1 MGDNLILLKEIL
13 QKLNSSYND
22 VPDDIYI
29 ESIRRNKNKGEVY
42 FVINSKNDLEINFKN
57 EISKIFSTSLEE
69 YKTYIDFK
77 SSSLY
82 KSEDDLI
89 YAEILK
95 YNPSSQI
102 WIKDVLINKNDKIGL
117 INIKLPSEEAFYS
130 LSQNGFASYL
140 EKELKVF
147 GNFSIKFDFDKKDLV
162 EDNIENFISQI
173 EEAEE
178 VISTKHEIEVKT
190 KIENK
195 SKEKKI
201 KKSNSYGK
209 KDIGIIEKL
218 VDVNVNSQKVSVE
231 VDIFNLESREL
242 KNGNFLISLS
252 ITDYTSSTLAK
263 IFLKPDKAEEF
274 LESFGVGDHVVITGN
289 VSYDNFSKCETI
301 MIRYIEKRDKV
312 LRMDYSDEKRTE
324 LRIHSKMSQMSGV
337 TSFTDFA
344 NRAKLWGHDAIAITD
359 TNDVQGFPEAME
371 AGEKTGLKILYGTDI
386 NFVDDKEKIVTNYI
400 DGKIYDTY
408 VVFDIETTG
417 LSSRN
422 DKITEIGAVK
432 IKDGIIIDRFSQL
445 INPEKEIPQVVED
458 LTGISNSLVEN
469 EPTIEEVIPKFYEFA
484 KDAVLVAHNAKFD
497 ISFIRREYANNGLD
511 FNHPIL
517 DTLVMARA
525 TMTHMKRFNLGTLC
539 KNLGVSLVGAH
550 RAVNDAEA
558 TAEVFIKLID
568 KIKKDE
574 EDFNFEILNK
584 QIKNID
590 SKRLFESSLILLV
603 KDEVGLKNLYMLIS
617 DSHMKYF
624 NFVAKVPRSLLDK
637 YREGILVGSGN
648 ANSELFD
655 AIYRMCPHE
664 ELVKIA
670 SYYDFLE
677 IQPASDNIM
686 AIEDGKY
693 TLEDIRD
700 INKKIFEL
708 GEELNIPVVADS
720 DTYYIEESEDLLR
733 KIVLNGKPGR
743 PDPRSS
749 RNQKFYF
756 KTTGE
761 MLDEFSYLG
770 QDKAYEVVV
779 TNTNELKDF
788 IKDIKPIPDGTY
800 PPVIEGSDESL
811 RDMTYKKAHDIYGEV
826 LPKIVED
833 RLEKELKSI
842 ISNGYSV
849 LYIIA
854 QKLVKKSNDDGFL
867 VGSRG
872 SVGSSFVAT
881 MADITEVNPLPP
893 HYICPNCKYSEFT
906 EDLTYGSG
914 VDMPDKVCPKCG
926 TQLIKDGHNIP
937 FEVFLGFY
945 GDKEPD
951 IDLNFAGEYQPRAH
965 KYTEELFGEGYV
977 FRAGTIG
984 KIAEKTAY
992 GYVKKYFE
1000 NQRIS
1005 PIEIDRLSRAI
1016 TDGKRTSGQHPGGVM
1031 IVPKTNSI
1039 FDFTPIQYPADDP
1052 SSGVITTHFD
1062 YNFIH
1067 GKILKLDILGHD
1079 GPTIIKMLEDFT
1091 GIDSSTIRL
1100 DDQNTLSIFNS
1111 AEAFHMDEDIFSC
1124 KTGTLG
1130 IPEFGTSFVIS
1141 MLLETKPK
1149 NFADLVRI
1157 SGLSHGTDVWISN
1170 AQELV
1175 DSGRAELKDVIATR
1189 EDIMVYL
1196 INAGAENKMAFDT
1209 MEKVR
1214 KGKGLTEEQEN
1225 IMKNLDLPEWYIDSC
1240 KKIKYM
1246 FPKAHAVAYV
1256 MLSFRIAYYKLNHP
1270 LAFYATFFTIKL
1282 NDFNG
1287 ENIIEGPGFLKN
1299 RIKILRDIE
1308 KPTAKDKGEIRVSEV
1323 ALEMY
1328 ARGFEFLSADIYK
1341 SKASKFT
1348 IEEGKI
1354 RMPLRAI
1361 PGVGENCAN
1370 KIEEES
1376 KKSNYLSIEDFSK
1389 RTKAGNSVITILQK
1403 NGILKDL
1410 DETNQISLFNFW
1422 KTCIYSNL
1430 CYNLIK

>member
-1 MGDNLILLKEIL
+1 MLLLKDIFKKLEIRAL
-13 QKLNSSYND
+13 EVSE
-22 VPDDIYI
+22 DI
-29 ESIRRNKNKGEVY
+29 SIDSIKRNKNTGEVF
-42 FVINSKNDLEINFKN
+42 FVITSKEDLDTNLKKKIKEIFSKN
-57 EISKIFSTSLEE
+57 LEE
-69 YKTYIDFK
+69 YKIYIEFK

-89 YAEILK
+89 CAEILK
-95 YNPSSQI
+95 YNPSSKI
-102 WIKDVLINKNDKIGL
+102 WIEEIEINKEKNKIE
-117 INIKLPSEEAFYS
+117 IVLPSEEAYYT
-130 LSQNGFASYL
+130 LTKNGFGQYL
-140 EKELKVF
+140 EEELKVF
-147 GNFSIKFDFDKKDLV
+147 GSYKIDFDFVKEIV
-162 EDNIENFISQI
+162 EDDNIESFISQI
-173 EEAEE
+173 DEAEE
-178 VISTKHEIEVKT
+178 VMSAKHELEIKT
-190 KIENK
+190 KAENK
-195 SKEKKI
+195 AKENKAKKV
-201 KKSNSYGK
+201 NSYGK
-209 KDIGIIEKL
+209 KDIDNTQRLIDI
-218 VDVNVNSQKVSVE
+218 NVNSQKVTVE
-231 VDIFNLESREL
+231 VDIFNIDSREI
-242 KNGNFLISLS
+242 KSGNFLVSLS
-252 ITDYTSSTLAK
+252 VTDYTSSTLAK
-263 IFLKPDKAEEF
+263 IFLKPEKLEEF
-274 LESFGVGDHVVITGN
+274 LESFKRGDHVLITGN
-289 VSYDNFSKCETI
+289 VNYDSFSKCETL

-312 LRMDYSDEKRTE
+312 IRMDYSKEKRTE
-324 LRIHSKMSQMSGV
+324 FRIHSKMSQMSGV

-344 NRAKLWGHDAIAITD
+344 KRAKLWGHDALAIAD

-371 AGEKTGLKILYGTDI
+371 AGEATGLKILYGTDI
-386 NFVDDKEKIVTNYI
+386 NFVDDKEKIVTNY
-400 DGKIYDTY
+400 DPNKNYNSY

-432 IKDGIIIDRFSQL
+432 IVDGTIVDRFSQL
-445 INPEKEIPQVVED
+445 INPEREIPQVVVE
-458 LTGISNSLVEN
+458 LTGISNAKVEN
-469 EPTIEEVIPKFYEFA
+469 EPTIEEVIPKFYEFS
-484 KDAVLVAHNAKFD
+484 KDCVLVAHNAKFD
-497 ISFIRREYANNGLD
+497 ISFIRREYANNNLE
-511 FNHPIL
+511 FQHPIL
-517 DTLVMARA
+517 DTLVLARA
-525 TMTHMKRFNLGTLC
+525 LMTDMKRFNLGTLC

-558 TAEVFIKLID
+558 TAAMFIKLIERFKRD
-568 KIKKDE
+568 KE
-574 EDFNFEILNK
+574 FNFDNLNQEI
-584 QIKNID
+584 INID
-590 SKRLFESSLILLV
+590 SKRLFESSLLLIA
-603 KDEVGLKNLYMLIS
+603 KDELGLKNLYKLIS
-617 DSHMKYF
+617 ASHMQFY
-624 NFVAKVPRSLLDK
+624 NFTAKVPRSLLDK

-648 ANSELFD
+648 SSSELFD
-655 AIYRMCPHE
+655 AVYRMCPDE
-664 ELVKIA
+664 ELIEIA
-670 SYYDFLE
+670 KYYDFLE

-686 AIEDGKY
+686 AIEDGKF
-693 TLEDIRD
+693 TIEDIRE
-700 INKKIFEL
+700 INKKILWL
-708 GEELNIPVVADS
+708 GEKLEIPVIADS
-720 DTYYIEESEDLLR
+720 DTYYLEESEDILR
-733 KIVLNGKPGR
+733 RIVLNGKPGR
-743 PDPRSS
+743 PDPRAS
-749 RNQKFYF
+749 REQKFYF
-756 KTTGE
+756 KTTEE

-770 QDKAYEVVV
+770 QEKAYEVVV
-779 TNTNELKDF
+779 TNTNKLKNE
-788 IKDIKPIPDGTY
+788 IKAIKPIPDGKY

-811 RDMTYKKAHDIYGEV
+811 REMTYKKAHEIYGDK
-826 LPKIVED
+826 LPEIVKE

-881 MADITEVNPLPP
+881 MSGITEVNPLPP
-893 HYICPNCKYSEFT
+893 HYICPNCKHSEFT
-906 EDLTYGSG
+906 KDLTYGSG
-914 VDMPDKVCPKCG
+914 VDMPDKVCPECG
-926 TQLIKDGHNIP
+926 SPMRKDGHNIP

-951 IDLNFAGEYQPRAH
+951 IDLNFAGEYQPQAH

-1000 NQRIS
+1000 GKNIS
-1005 PIEIDRLSRAI
+1005 PVEIDRLAKEI

-1031 IVPKTNSI
+1031 IVPKSKSI
-1039 FDFTPIQYPADDP
+1039 FDFTPIQYPADDVT
-1052 SSGVITTHFD
+1052 SGVITTHFD

-1091 GIDSSTIRL
+1091 GLDSNKIRL
-1100 DDQNTLSIFNS
+1100 DDDKTLSIFNS
-1111 AEAFHMDEDIFSC
+1111 AEIFNMDEEIFSC
-1124 KTGTLG
+1124 ETGTLG

-1141 MLLETKPK
+1141 MLKETKPK

-1214 KGKGLTEEQEN
+1214 KGKGLTEEQEM

-1256 MLSFRIAYYKLNHP
+1256 MLSFRIAYYKLNYP
-1270 LAFYATFFTIKL
+1270 LAFYATYFTIKL

-1287 ENIIEGPGFLKN
+1287 ENIIEGPSFLKN
-1299 RIKILRDIE
+1299 RIKILREIQN
-1308 KPTAKDKGEIRVSEV
+1308 PTAKDKGEIRVSEV

-1328 ARGFEFLSADIYK
+1328 ARGLEFLPADLYK

-1361 PGVGENCAN
+1361 PGIGENCAN
-1370 KIEEES
+1370 SIEEEAMKS
-1376 KKSNYLSIEDFSK
+1376 KFLSIEDFSK

-1403 NGILKDL
+1403 NGMLIDL
-1410 DETNQISLFNFW
+1410 DETNQISLFNF
-1422 KTCIYSNL
+1422 
-1430 CYNLIK
+1430 

>member
-1 MGDNLILLKEIL
+1 MLLLKDIFKKLEITSL
-13 QKLNSSYND
+13 EVS
-22 VPDDIYI
+22 DDI
-29 ESIRRNKNKGEVY
+29 SIDSIKRNKNSGEVF
-42 FVINSKNDLEINFKN
+42 FVITSKKDLDTNLKKKIKEIFSKN
-57 EISKIFSTSLEE
+57 LEE
-69 YKTYIDFK
+69 YKIYIEFK

-89 YAEILK
+89 CAEIQK
-95 YNPSSQI
+95 YNPSSKI
-102 WIKDVLINKNDKIGL
+102 WIEEIEIKKEKNI
-117 INIKLPSEEAFYS
+117 IEIKLPSEEAYYT
-130 LSQNGFASYL
+130 LTKNGFGHYL
-140 EKELKVF
+140 EEELKVF
-147 GNFSIKFDFDKKDLV
+147 GSYKIDFDFVKEIV
-162 EDNIENFISQI
+162 EDDNIESFISQI
-173 EEAEE
+173 DEAEE
-178 VISTKHEIEVKT
+178 VISAKHELEIKT
-190 KIENK
+190 KAENNIK
-195 SKEKKI
+195 ESKAKKV
-201 KKSNSYGK
+201 NSYGK
-209 KDIGIIEKL
+209 KDIDNTQRLIDI
-218 VDVNVNSQKVSVE
+218 NVNSQKVTVE
-231 VDIFNLESREL
+231 VDIFNIDSREI
-242 KNGNFLISLS
+242 KSGNFLVSLS
-252 ITDYTSSTLAK
+252 VTDYTSSSLAK
-263 IFLKPDKAEEF
+263 IFLKPEKAEEF
-274 LESFGVGDHVVITGN
+274 LESFKKGDHVLITGN
-289 VSYDNFSKCETI
+289 VNYDSFSKCETL
-301 MIRYIEKRDKV
+301 MIRYIEKREKV
-312 LRMDYSDEKRTE
+312 IRMDYFKEKRTE
-324 LRIHSKMSQMSGV
+324 FRIHSKMSQMSGV

-344 NRAKLWGHDAIAITD
+344 KRAKLWGHDALAIAD

-371 AGEKTGLKILYGTDI
+371 AGETTGLKILYGTDI
-386 NFVDDKEKIVTNYI
+386 NFVDDKEKIVTNY
-400 DGKIYDTY
+400 DSNKNYNSY

-432 IKDGIIIDRFSQL
+432 IVDGTIVDRFSQL
-445 INPEKEIPQVVED
+445 VNPEREIPQVVVE
-458 LTGISNSLVEN
+458 LTGISNAKVEN
-469 EPTIEEVIPKFYEFA
+469 EPTIEEVIPKFYEFS
-484 KDAVLVAHNAKFD
+484 KDSILVAHNAKFD
-497 ISFIRREYANNGLD
+497 ISFIRREYANNNLE
-511 FNHPIL
+511 FSHPIL
-517 DTLVMARA
+517 DTLVLARA
-525 TMTHMKRFNLGTLC
+525 LMTDMKRFNLGTLC

-558 TAEVFIKLID
+558 TAAMFIKLIERFKRD
-568 KIKKDE
+568 KE
-574 EDFNFEILNK
+574 FNFDNLNQEI
-584 QIKNID
+584 INID
-590 SKRLFESSLILLV
+590 SKRLFESSLLLIA
-603 KDEVGLKNLYMLIS
+603 KDEVGLKNLYKLIS
-617 DSHMKYF
+617 ASHMQFY
-624 NFVAKVPRSLLDK
+624 NFTAKVPRTLLDK

-648 ANSELFD
+648 ASSELFD
-655 AIYRMCPHE
+655 AVYRMCPDD
-664 ELVKIA
+664 ELLEIA
-670 SYYDFLE
+670 KYYDFLE

-686 AIEDGKY
+686 AIEDGKF
-693 TLEDIRD
+693 TIEDIRE
-700 INKKIFEL
+700 INKKLLWL
-708 GEELNIPVVADS
+708 GEKLGIPVIADS
-720 DTYYIEESEDLLR
+720 DTYYLEESEDILR
-733 KIVLNGKPGR
+733 RIVLNGKPGR
-743 PDPRSS
+743 PDPRAS
-749 RNQKFYF
+749 REQKFYF
-756 KTTGE
+756 KTTEE

-770 QDKAYEVVV
+770 EEKAYEVVV
-779 TNTNELKDF
+779 TNTNKLKNE
-788 IKDIKPIPDGTY
+788 IKAIKPIPDGKY

-811 RDMTYKKAHDIYGEV
+811 REMTYKKAHEIYGDK
-826 LPKIVED
+826 LPEIVEE

-881 MADITEVNPLPP
+881 MSGITEVNPLPP
-893 HYICPNCKYSEFT
+893 HYICPNCKHSEFT
-906 EDLTYGSG
+906 KDLTYGSG
-914 VDMPDKVCPKCG
+914 VDMPDKICPECG
-926 TQLIKDGHNIP
+926 SPMRKDGHNIP

-951 IDLNFAGEYQPRAH
+951 IDLNFAGEYQPQAH

-1000 NQRIS
+1000 GKNIS
-1005 PIEIDRLSRAI
+1005 PVEIDRLAKEI

-1031 IVPKTNSI
+1031 IVPKSKSI
-1039 FDFTPIQYPADDP
+1039 FDFTPIQYPADDAT
-1052 SSGVITTHFD
+1052 SGVITTHFD

-1091 GIDSSTIRL
+1091 GLDSNKIRL
-1100 DDQNTLSIFNS
+1100 DDEKTLSIFNS
-1111 AEAFHMDEDIFSC
+1111 AEIFNMDEEIFSC
-1124 KTGTLG
+1124 ETGTLG

-1141 MLLETKPK
+1141 MLKETKPK

-1214 KGKGLTEEQEN
+1214 KGKGLTEEQEK

-1256 MLSFRIAYYKLNHP
+1256 MLSFRIAYYKLNYP
-1270 LAFYATFFTIKL
+1270 LAFYATYFTIKL

-1287 ENIIEGPGFLKN
+1287 ENIIEGPSFLKN
-1299 RIKILRDIE
+1299 RIKILREIQN
-1308 KPTAKDKGEIRVSEV
+1308 PTAKDKGEIRVSEV

-1328 ARGFEFLSADIYK
+1328 ARGFEFLPADLYK

-1348 IEEGKI
+1348 IEDKKI

-1361 PGVGENCAN
+1361 PGIGENCAN
-1370 KIEEES
+1370 SIEEEAV
-1376 KKSNYLSIEDFSK
+1376 KSEFLSIEDFSR

-1403 NGILKDL
+1403 NGMLIDL
-1410 DETNQISLFNFW
+1410 DETNQISLFNF
-1422 KTCIYSNL
+1422 
-1430 CYNLIK
+1430 

>member
-1 MGDNLILLKEIL
+1 MLLLKDIFKKLEIRSL
-13 QKLNSSYND
+13 EVSE
-22 VPDDIYI
+22 DI
-29 ESIRRNKNKGEVY
+29 SIDSIKRNKNTGEVF
-42 FVINSKNDLEINFKN
+42 FVITSKDDLDSNLKKKIKEIFSKN
-57 EISKIFSTSLEE
+57 LEE
-69 YKTYIDFK
+69 YKIYIEFK

-89 YAEILK
+89 CAEILK
-95 YNPSSQI
+95 YNPSSKI
-102 WIKDVLINKNDKIGL
+102 WIEEIEINKEKNKIE
-117 INIKLPSEEAFYS
+117 IVLPSEEAYYT
-130 LSQNGFASYL
+130 LTKNGFGHYL
-140 EKELKVF
+140 EEELKVF
-147 GNFSIKFDFDKKDLV
+147 GSYKIDFDFVKEILED
-162 EDNIENFISQI
+162 DNIESFISQI
-173 EEAEE
+173 DEAEE
-178 VISTKHEIEVKT
+178 VISAKHELEIKT
-190 KIENK
+190 KAENK
-195 SKEKKI
+195 VKENKAKKV
-201 KKSNSYGK
+201 NSYGK
-209 KDIGIIEKL
+209 KDIDNTQRLIDI
-218 VDVNVNSQKVSVE
+218 NVNSQKVTVE
-231 VDIFNLESREL
+231 VDIFNIDSREI
-242 KNGNFLISLS
+242 KSGNFLVSLS
-252 ITDYTSSTLAK
+252 VTDYTSSTLAK
-263 IFLKPDKAEEF
+263 IFLKPEKAEEF
-274 LESFGVGDHVVITGN
+274 LESFKKGDHVLITGN
-289 VSYDNFSKCETI
+289 VNYDSFSKCETL

-312 LRMDYSDEKRTE
+312 NRMDYSKEKRVE
-324 LRIHSKMSQMSGV
+324 FRIHSKMSQMSGV

-344 NRAKLWGHDAIAITD
+344 KRAKLWGHDALAIAD

-371 AGEKTGLKILYGTDI
+371 AGEATGLKNLYGTDI
-386 NFVDDKEKIVTNYI
+386 NFVDDKEKIVTNY
-400 DGKIYDTY
+400 DPNKNYESY

-432 IKDGIIIDRFSQL
+432 IVDGTIVDRFSQL
-445 INPEKEIPQVVED
+445 INPEKEIPQVVVE
-458 LTGISNSLVEN
+458 LTGISNAKVEN
-469 EPTIEEVIPKFYEFA
+469 EPTIEEVIPKFYEFS
-484 KDAVLVAHNAKFD
+484 KDSVLVAHNAKFD
-497 ISFIRREYANNGLD
+497 ISFIRREYANNNLE
-511 FNHPIL
+511 FKHPIL
-517 DTLVMARA
+517 DTLVLARA
-525 TMTHMKRFNLGTLC
+525 LMTDMKRFNLGTLC
-539 KNLGVSLVGAH
+539 KNLGISLVGAH

-558 TAEVFIKLID
+558 TAAMFIKLIERFKRD
-568 KIKKDE
+568 KE
-574 EDFNFEILNK
+574 FNFDNLNQEI
-584 QIKNID
+584 INID
-590 SKRLFESSLILLV
+590 SKRLFESSLLLIA
-603 KDEVGLKNLYMLIS
+603 KDEVGLKNLYKLIS
-617 DSHMKYF
+617 ASHMQFY
-624 NFVAKVPRSLLDK
+624 NFTAKVPRTLLDK

-648 ANSELFD
+648 ASSPLFD
-655 AIYRMCPHE
+655 AVYRMCPDD
-664 ELVKIA
+664 ELLEIA
-670 SYYDFLE
+670 KYYDFLE
-677 IQPASDNIM
+677 IQPASDNVM
-686 AIEDGKY
+686 AIEDGKF
-693 TLEDIRD
+693 TIEDIRE
-700 INKKIFEL
+700 INKKILWL
-708 GEELNIPVVADS
+708 GEKLEIPVIADS
-720 DTYYIEESEDLLR
+720 DTYYLEESEDILR
-733 KIVLNGKPGR
+733 RIVLNGKPGR
-743 PDPRSS
+743 PDPRAS
-749 RNQKFYF
+749 REQKFYF
-756 KTTGE
+756 KTTEE
-761 MLDEFSYLG
+761 MFDEFSYLG
-770 QDKAYEVVV
+770 QEKAYEVVV
-779 TNTNELKDF
+779 TNTNKLKNE
-788 IKDIKPIPDGTY
+788 IKAIKPIPDGKY

-811 RDMTYKKAHDIYGEV
+811 REMTYKKAHEIYGDK
-826 LPKIVED
+826 LPEIVEE

-881 MADITEVNPLPP
+881 MSGITEVNPLPP
-893 HYICPNCKYSEFT
+893 HYICPNCKHSEFT
-906 EDLTYGSG
+906 KDLTYGSG
-914 VDMPDKVCPKCG
+914 VDMPDKVCPECG
-926 TQLIKDGHNIP
+926 SPMRKDGHNIP

-951 IDLNFAGEYQPRAH
+951 IDLNFAGEYQPQAH

-1000 NQRIS
+1000 GKNIS
-1005 PIEIDRLSRAI
+1005 PVEIDRLAKEI

-1031 IVPKTNSI
+1031 IVPKSKSI

-1052 SSGVITTHFD
+1052 TSGVITTHFD

-1091 GIDSSTIRL
+1091 GLDSNKIRL
-1100 DDQNTLSIFNS
+1100 DDEKTLSIFNS
-1111 AEAFHMDEDIFSC
+1111 AEIFNMDDEIFSC
-1124 KTGTLG
+1124 ETGTLG

-1141 MLLETKPK
+1141 MLKETKPK

-1256 MLSFRIAYYKLNHP
+1256 MLSFRIAYYKLNYP
-1270 LAFYATFFTIKL
+1270 LAFYATYFTIKL

-1287 ENIIEGPGFLKN
+1287 ENIIEGPSFLKN
-1299 RIKILRDIE
+1299 RIKILREIQN
-1308 KPTAKDKGEIRVSEV
+1308 PTAKDKGEIRVSEV

-1328 ARGFEFLSADIYK
+1328 ARGFEFLPADLYK

-1348 IEEGKI
+1348 IEDKKI

-1361 PGVGENCAN
+1361 PGIGENCAN
-1370 KIEEES
+1370 SIEEEAM
-1376 KKSNYLSIEDFSK
+1376 KSEFLSVEDFSR
-1389 RTKAGNSVITILQK
+1389 RTKAGNSAITILQK
-1403 NGILKDL
+1403 NGMLIDL

-1422 KTCIYSNL
+1422 NL
-1430 CYNLIK
+1430 

>member
-1 MGDNLILLKEIL
+1 MGDNLILLKDIL
-13 QKLNSSYND
+13 QKLNTSYDN
-22 VPDDIYI
+22 ISEEIFI
-29 ESIRRNKNKGEVY
+29 ESIKRNKNTNEAF
-42 FVINSKNDLEINFKN
+42 FVINSKRDLEKTFKN
-57 EISKIFSTSLEE
+57 EIEDIFSKNLDE
-69 YKTYIDFK
+69 YKIYIDFK

-89 YAEILK
+89 CAEILK
-95 YNPSSQI
+95 YNPSSKI
-102 WIKDVLINKNDKIGL
+102 WIDDIEINKNEKIG
-117 INIKLPSEEAFYS
+117 IIDITLPSEEAFYS
-130 LSQNGFASYL
+130 FSQNGFASYL
-140 EKELKVF
+140 QKELKVF
-147 GNFSIKFDFDKKDLV
+147 GDFNIKFDFVKNEFE
-162 EDNIENFISQI
+162 EDSIEDFICQI

-178 VISTKHEIEVKT
+178 VISTKHEEEVKT
-190 KIENK
+190 KIEKK
-195 SKEKKI
+195 SKEKTA
-201 KKSNSYGK
+201 KKSDSYGK
-209 KDIGIIEKL
+209 KDLGTIERL
-218 VDVNVNSQKVSVE
+218 IDVNVNSQKVSVE
-231 VDIFNLESREL
+231 VDIFNIESREL

-263 IFLKPDKAEEF
+263 IFLKPEKAEEF
-274 LESFGVGDHVVITGN
+274 LESFNKGDHVVITGN
-289 VSYDNFSKCETI
+289 VSYDNFSRCDTI

-312 LRMDYSDEKRTE
+312 IRRDYSDDKRTE

-344 NRAKLWGHDAIAITD
+344 NRAKLWGHDSIGIAD

-371 AGEKTGLKILYGTDI
+371 AAEKTGLKILYGTDI
-386 NFVDDKEKIVTNYI
+386 NFVDDKEKIVTNYEE
-400 DGKIYDTY
+400 GKTYDTY

-432 IKDGIIIDRFSQL
+432 IKNGMIVDRFSQL
-445 INPEKEIPQVVED
+445 INPEKEIPQVVVE
-458 LTGISNSLVEN
+458 LTGISNAMVEN
-469 EPTIEEVIPKFYEFA
+469 EPTIEEVILKFYDFT

-497 ISFIRREYANNGLD
+497 ISFIRREYANNNLV

-517 DTLVMARA
+517 DTLVLARA
-525 TMTHMKRFNLGTLC
+525 TMTDMKRFNLGTLC

-558 TAEVFIKLID
+558 TAEVFIKLIE
-568 KIKKDE
+568 KIKRE
-574 EDFNFEILNK
+574 EEFNFENLNK
-584 QIKNID
+584 EIVNID
-590 SKRLFESSLILLV
+590 SKRLFESSLLLLV
-603 KDEVGLKNLYMLIS
+603 QNEIGLKNLYMLIS

-655 AIYRMCPHE
+655 AIYRMCPQE
-664 ELVKIA
+664 ELLEIA
-670 SYYDFLE
+670 KYYDFLE
-677 IQPASDNIM
+677 IQPASDNIL

-693 TLEDIRD
+693 TIEDIRE
-700 INKKIFEL
+700 INKKIISI

-720 DTYYIEESEDLLR
+720 DTYYLEESEDVLR
-733 KIVLNGKPGR
+733 RIVLNGKPGR
-743 PDPRSS
+743 PDPRAS

-756 KTTGE
+756 KTTEE

-779 TNTNELKDF
+779 TNTNKLKNS

-800 PPVIEGSDESL
+800 PPVIEGSDGSL
-811 RDMTYKKAHDIYGEV
+811 REMTYKKAHDIYGDE

-926 TQLIKDGHNIP
+926 SPLKKDGHNIP

-984 KIAEKTAY
+984 KIADKTAY

-1000 NQRIS
+1000 NKHIS

-1091 GIDSSTIRL
+1091 GIDSNTIRL
-1100 DDQNTLSIFNS
+1100 DDKKTLSIFNS
-1111 AEAFHMDEDIFSC
+1111 ADAFNMDEEIFSC

-1141 MLLETKPK
+1141 MLLETNPK

-1214 KGKGLTEEQEN
+1214 KGKGLTEEQES

-1256 MLSFRIAYYKLNHP
+1256 MLSFRIAYYKLNYP

-1282 NDFNG
+1282 TDFNG
-1287 ENIIEGPGFLKN
+1287 ENIIEGPNFLKN
-1299 RIKILRDIE
+1299 RIKMLREIE

-1328 ARGFEFLSADIYK
+1328 ARGFQFLKADIYK

-1348 IEEGKI
+1348 IEDGKI
-1354 RMPLRAI
+1354 RMPIRAV
-1361 PGVGENCAN
+1361 PGIGENCAN
-1370 KIEEES
+1370 KIEQES
-1376 KKSNYLSIEDFSK
+1376 QKSKYLSIEDFSK
-1389 RTKAGNSVITILQK
+1389 RTGAGNSVITILQK
-1403 NGILKDL
+1403 NGMLEDL

-1422 KTCIYSNL
+1422 KTCIYSIL
-1430 CYNLIK
+1430 WYNFK

>member
-1 MGDNLILLKEIL
+1 MILLKEIFK
-13 QKLNSSYND
+13 KLELVSE
-22 VPDDIYI
+22 DITEDICI
-29 ESIRRNKNKGEVY
+29 ESIKRNKNNGEVF
-42 FVINSKNDLEINFKN
+42 FVIFSNNELDNGLKKKIKEVFSKN
-57 EISKIFSTSLEE
+57 LEE
-69 YKTYIDFK
+69 YKIYVEFK

-89 YAEILK
+89 FSEILK
-95 YNPSSQI
+95 YNPSSKI
-102 WIKDVLINKNDKIGL
+102 WIEEIEIKKEESKIE
-117 INIKLPSEEAFYS
+117 IILPTEEAYYS
-130 LSQNGFASYL
+130 LTKNGFGHFL
-140 EKELKVF
+140 ENELKIF
-147 GNFSIKFDFDKKDLV
+147 GAYKIDFDFVKEIV
-162 EDNIENFISQI
+162 EDEIIESFISQI
-173 EEAEE
+173 DEAEE
-178 VISTKHEIEVKT
+178 VISAKHELEVKAKT
-190 KIENK
+190 ENK
-195 SKEKKI
+195 FKENKVKKI
-201 KKSNSYGK
+201 NSYGK
-209 KDIGIIEKL
+209 KDIDNIQKL
-218 VDVNVNSQKVSVE
+218 IDVNVNSQKVTVE
-231 VDIFNLESREL
+231 VDIFNVETREL
-242 KNGNFLISLS
+242 KTGNILISLS

-263 IFLKPDKAEEF
+263 IFLKPEKSEEF
-274 LESFGVGDHVVITGN
+274 LDNFKRNDHVIITGN
-289 VSYDNFSKCETI
+289 VNYDNFSRCETI

-312 LRMDYSDEKRTE
+312 IRMDYSDEKRTE
-324 LRIHSKMSQMSGV
+324 FRIHSKMCQMSGV

-344 NRAKLWGHDAIAITD
+344 KRAKLWGHDALAISD

-371 AGEKTGLKILYGTDI
+371 AGEASGLKILYGTDI
-386 NFVDDKEKIVTNYI
+386 NFVDDLEKIVTNY
-400 DGKIYDTY
+400 DSNKDYNSY

-432 IKDGIIIDRFSQL
+432 IIDGLIVDRFSQL
-445 INPEKEIPQVVED
+445 INPEKEIPQVVAE
-458 LTGISNSLVEN
+458 LTGISNAIVEN
-469 EPTIEEVIPKFYEFA
+469 EPTIEEVIPRFYDFA
-484 KDAVLVAHNAKFD
+484 KDSVLVAHNAKFD
-497 ISFIRREYANNGLD
+497 ISFIRREYSKNNLE

-517 DTLVMARA
+517 DTLVMAR
-525 TMTHMKRFNLGTLC
+525 TIMTDMKRFNLGTLC

-558 TAEVFIKLID
+558 TAAMFLKLID
-568 KIKKDE
+568 RFKREKI
-574 EDFNFEILNK
+574 FNFDNLNEEI
-584 QIKNID
+584 INID
-590 SKRLFESSLILLV
+590 SKRLFESSLLLLV
-603 KDEVGLKNLYMLIS
+603 KDELGLKNLYKLIS
-617 DSHMKYF
+617 ASHMKFY
-624 NFVAKVPRSLLDK
+624 NFTAKVPRTLLDQ
-637 YREGILVGSGN
+637 YRDGILVGSGN

-655 AIYRMCPHE
+655 AVYRMCPDE
-664 ELVKIA
+664 ELLNIA
-670 SYYDFLE
+670 KYYDFLE
-677 IQPASDNIM
+677 IQPKSDNIM
-686 AIEDGKY
+686 AIQDGKF
-693 TLEDIRD
+693 TTNDIEE
-700 INKKIFEL
+700 INKKIVWL
-708 GEELNIPVVADS
+708 GNKLNIPVVADS
-720 DTYYIEESEDLLR
+720 DTYYLEESEDILR
-733 KIVLNGKPGR
+733 RIVLNGKPGR
-743 PDPRSS
+743 PDPRAN
-749 RNQKFYF
+749 REQKFYF
-756 KTTGE
+756 KTTEE

-770 QDKAYEVVV
+770 EEKAYEVVV
-779 TNTNELKDF
+779 TNTNNIKDELKA
-788 IKDIKPIPDGTY
+788 IKPIPDGKY

-811 RDMTYKKAHDIYGEV
+811 RDMTYKKAHEIYGDK
-826 LPKIVED
+826 LPPIVEE

-881 MADITEVNPLPP
+881 MSGITEVNPLPP
-893 HYICPNCKYSEFT
+893 HYICPNCKHSEFT
-906 EDLTYGSG
+906 KDLTYGSG
-914 VDMPDKVCPKCG
+914 VDMPDKNCPDCG
-926 TQLIKDGHNIP
+926 SPMKKDGHNIP

-951 IDLNFAGEYQPRAH
+951 IDLNFAGEYQPQAH

-1000 NQRIS
+1000 GKNIS
-1005 PIEIDRLSRAI
+1005 PIEVDRLSKAI

-1031 IVPKTNSI
+1031 IVPKNKSI
-1039 FDFTPIQYPADDP
+1039 YDFTPIQYPADDP
-1052 SSGVITTHFD
+1052 TSGVITTHFD

-1091 GIDSSTIRL
+1091 GLDSNKIRF
-1100 DDQNTLSIFNS
+1100 DDEKTLSIFNS
-1111 AEAFHMDEDIFSC
+1111 ADIFNMDEEIFSC
-1124 KTGTLG
+1124 ETGTLG

-1141 MLLETKPK
+1141 MLKETKPK

-1225 IMKNLDLPEWYIDSC
+1225 IMNNLDLPEWYIDSC

-1256 MLSFRIAYYKLNHP
+1256 MLSYRIAYYKINYP

-1299 RIKILRDIE
+1299 RIKILKEIQN
-1308 KPTAKDKGEIRVSEV
+1308 PTAKDKGEIRVSEV

-1328 ARGFEFLSADIYK
+1328 ARGFKFLQADLYK

-1348 IEEGKI
+1348 IEDGKI

-1370 KIEEES
+1370 SIEEEALKS
-1376 KKSNYLSIEDFSK
+1376 KFLSIEDFSK
-1389 RTKAGNSVITILQK
+1389 RTKAGNSVISILQK
-1403 NGILKDL
+1403 NGMLLNL
-1410 DETNQISLFNFW
+1410 DDTNQISLFNFW
-1422 KTCIYSNL
+1422 KLVI
-1430 CYNLIK
+1430 

>member
-1 MGDNLILLKEIL
+1 MGDYLILLKDIL
-13 QKLNSSYND
+13 QKLNSPYENIS
-22 VPDDIYI
+22 DDIVI
-29 ESIRRNKNKGEVY
+29 ESIKRNKISGEVF
-42 FVINSKNDLEINFKN
+42 FVISSKKDIELDFREKIR
-57 EISKIFSTSLEE
+57 SIFSQNLED
-69 YKTYIDFK
+69 YKIYMDFK

-89 YAEILK
+89 CAEILK
-95 YNPSSQI
+95 YNPSSKI
-102 WIKDVLINKNDKIGL
+102 WINDIAINKNAKINK
-117 INIKLPSEEAFYS
+117 IEIVLPTEEAYYS
-130 LSQNGFASYL
+130 LNQNGFAAYL
-140 EKELKVF
+140 ERELKVF
-147 GNFSIKFDFDKKDLV
+147 SDYKINFSFVENKV
-162 EDNIENFISQI
+162 EEDNIESFISQI

-178 VISTKHEIEVKT
+178 VISSKHEIDIKT
-190 KIENK
+190 KSEKKGKK
-195 SKEKKI
+195 SKKI
-201 KKSNSYGK
+201 NSYGK
-209 KDIGIIEKL
+209 KDIDIVEKL
-218 VDVNVNSQKVSVE
+218 INVNVNSQKVTVE
-231 VDIFNLESREL
+231 VDIFNVESREL

-252 ITDYTSSTLAK
+252 ITDYSSSTLAK
-263 IFLKPDKAEEF
+263 IFLKPDKAQEF
-274 LESFGVGDHVVITGN
+274 LESFKEGDHVIITGN
-289 VSYDNFSKCETI
+289 VSYDNFSRCETI
-301 MIRYIEKRDKV
+301 MLRYIEKKDKV
-312 LRMDYSDEKRTE
+312 LRMDYAEEKRTE
-324 LRIHSKMSQMSGV
+324 FRIHSKMCQMSGV

-344 NRAKLWGHDAIAITD
+344 KRAKLWGHDALAIAD

-371 AGEKTGLKILYGTDI
+371 AGEATGLKIIYGTDI
-386 NFVDDKEKIVTNYI
+386 NFVDDFEKIVSNY
-400 DGKIYDTY
+400 DNSKNYNNY

-432 IKDGIIIDRFSQL
+432 IIDGIIVDSFSHL
-445 INPEKEIPQVVED
+445 INPEKEIPQVVVE

-469 EPTIEEVIPKFYEFA
+469 EPTIEEVIPKFYEFS
-484 KDAVLVAHNAKFD
+484 KDSVLVAHNAKFD
-497 ISFIRREYANNGLD
+497 ISFIRREYKNNNLE

-517 DTLVMARA
+517 DTLVLARA

-558 TAEVFIKLID
+558 TAEVFIKLIE
-568 KIKKDE
+568 KIKRNE
-574 EDFNFEILNK
+574 EFNFDNLNK
-584 QIKNID
+584 HIRNID
-590 SKRLFESSLILLV
+590 SKRLFETSLLLIV
-603 KDEVGLKNLYMLIS
+603 KDEVGLKNLYKLIS
-617 DSHMKYF
+617 ESHMEYF
-624 NFVAKVPRSLLDK
+624 NFSPKVPRSLLNK
-637 YREGILVGSGN
+637 YREGILIGSGN

-655 AIYRMCPHE
+655 AIYRMCPRE
-664 ELVKIA
+664 ELIEIA
-670 SYYDFLE
+670 KYYDFLE

-686 AIEDGKY
+686 AIEDGKF
-693 TLEDIRD
+693 TVEDIRS
-700 INKKIFEL
+700 INKEILSL
-708 GEELNIPVVADS
+708 GKELNKPVIADS
-720 DTYYIEESEDLLR
+720 DTYYIEEEDDVLR
-733 KIVLNGKPGR
+733 RIVLNGKPGR
-743 PDPRSS
+743 PDPQANRG
-749 RNQKFYF
+749 QKFYF
-756 KTTGE
+756 KSTEE

-770 QDKAYEVVV
+770 EENSYKVVV
-779 TNTNELKDF
+779 ENTKFLKES
-788 IKDIKPIPDGTY
+788 IKDIKPIPDGKY
-800 PPVIEGSDESL
+800 PPVIEGSDQSL
-811 RDMTYKKAHDIYGEV
+811 REMTYKKAHEIYGDD

-906 EDLTYGSG
+906 KDLTYGSG
-914 VDMPDKVCPKCG
+914 VDMPDKSCPKCG
-926 TQLIKDGHNIP
+926 SSLKKDGHNIP

-992 GYVKKYFE
+992 GFVKKYFE
-1000 NQRIS
+1000 NKNIS
-1005 PIEIDRLSRAI
+1005 PIEVDRLSRAI

-1091 GIDSSTIRL
+1091 GIDSNTIKF
-1100 DDQNTLSIFNS
+1100 DDQKTLSIFNS
-1111 AEAFHMDEDIFSC
+1111 ADIFEMDEDIFTC

-1214 KGKGLTEEQEN
+1214 KGKGLTEEQES

-1256 MLSFRIAYYKLNHP
+1256 MLSFRIAYYKLNYP

-1287 ENIIEGPGFLKN
+1287 ENIIEGPNFLKN
-1299 RIKILRDIE
+1299 RIKLLREIE

-1328 ARGFEFLSADIYK
+1328 ARGFEFLQADLYK
-1341 SKASKFT
+1341 SKASEFT
-1348 IEEGKI
+1348 IEDGKI
-1354 RMPLRAI
+1354 RMPLRSI
-1361 PGVGENCAN
+1361 PGIGENCAN
-1370 KIEEES
+1370 NIEEES
-1376 KKSNYLSIEDFSK
+1376 KKSKYLSIEDFSK
-1389 RTKAGNSVITILQK
+1389 RTKAGNSVISILQK
-1403 NGILKDL
+1403 NGMLENL
-1410 DETNQISLFNFW
+1410 DETNQISLFNF
-1422 KTCIYSNL
+1422 
-1430 CYNLIK
+1430 

>member
-1 MGDNLILLKEIL
+1 MLLLKDIFKKLEITSL
-13 QKLNSSYND
+13 EVS
-22 VPDDIYI
+22 DDI
-29 ESIRRNKNKGEVY
+29 SIDSIKRNKNSDEVF
-42 FVINSKNDLEINFKN
+42 FVITSKEDLDTNLKKKIKEIFSKN
-57 EISKIFSTSLEE
+57 LEE
-69 YKTYIDFK
+69 YKIYIEFK

-89 YAEILK
+89 CAEIQK
-95 YNPSSQI
+95 YNPSSKI
-102 WIKDVLINKNDKIGL
+102 WIEEIEIKKGKNKIE
-117 INIKLPSEEAFYS
+117 IKLPSEEAYYT
-130 LSQNGFASYL
+130 LTKNGFGQYL
-140 EKELKVF
+140 EEELKVF
-147 GNFSIKFDFDKKDLV
+147 GSYKIDFDFVKEIV
-162 EDNIENFISQI
+162 EDDNIESFISQI
-173 EEAEE
+173 DEAEE
-178 VISTKHEIEVKT
+178 VISAKHELEIKT
-190 KIENK
+190 KAENNIK
-195 SKEKKI
+195 ESKAKKV
-201 KKSNSYGK
+201 NSYGK
-209 KDIGIIEKL
+209 KDIDNTQRLIDI
-218 VDVNVNSQKVSVE
+218 NVNSQKVTVE
-231 VDIFNLESREL
+231 VDIFNIDSREI
-242 KNGNFLISLS
+242 KSGNFLVSLS
-252 ITDYTSSTLAK
+252 VTDYTSSSLAK
-263 IFLKPDKAEEF
+263 IFLKPEKAEEF
-274 LESFGVGDHVVITGN
+274 LESFKKGDHVLITGN
-289 VSYDNFSKCETI
+289 VNYDSFSKCETL
-301 MIRYIEKRDKV
+301 MIRYIEKRKKV
-312 LRMDYSDEKRTE
+312 IRMDYSKEKRTE
-324 LRIHSKMSQMSGV
+324 FRIHSKMSQMSGV

-344 NRAKLWGHDAIAITD
+344 KRAKLWGHDALAIAD

-371 AGEKTGLKILYGTDI
+371 AGEATGLKILYGTDI
-386 NFVDDKEKIVTNYI
+386 NFVDDKEKIVTNY
-400 DGKIYDTY
+400 DSNKNYNSY

-432 IKDGIIIDRFSQL
+432 IVDGTIVDRFSQL
-445 INPEKEIPQVVED
+445 VNPEREIPQVVVE
-458 LTGISNSLVEN
+458 LTGISNAKVEN
-469 EPTIEEVIPKFYEFA
+469 EPTIEEVIPKFYEFS
-484 KDAVLVAHNAKFD
+484 KDCVLVAHNAKFD
-497 ISFIRREYANNGLD
+497 ISFIRREYANNNLE
-511 FNHPIL
+511 FSHPIL
-517 DTLVMARA
+517 DTLVLARA
-525 TMTHMKRFNLGTLC
+525 LMTNMKRFNLGTLC

-558 TAEVFIKLID
+558 TAAMFIKLIERFKRD
-568 KIKKDE
+568 KE
-574 EDFNFEILNK
+574 FNFDNLNQEI
-584 QIKNID
+584 INID
-590 SKRLFESSLILLV
+590 SKRLFESSLLLIA
-603 KDEVGLKNLYMLIS
+603 KDEVGLKNLYKLIS
-617 DSHMKYF
+617 ASHMQFY
-624 NFVAKVPRSLLDK
+624 NFTAKVPRTLLDK

-648 ANSELFD
+648 ASSELFD
-655 AIYRMCPHE
+655 SVYRMCPDD
-664 ELVKIA
+664 ELLKIA
-670 SYYDFLE
+670 KYYDFLE

-686 AIEDGKY
+686 AIEDGKF
-693 TLEDIRD
+693 TIEDIRE
-700 INKKIFEL
+700 INKKILWL
-708 GEELNIPVVADS
+708 GEKLEIPVIADS
-720 DTYYIEESEDLLR
+720 DTYYLEESEDILR
-733 KIVLNGKPGR
+733 RIVLNGKPGR
-743 PDPRSS
+743 PDPRAS
-749 RNQKFYF
+749 REQKFYF
-756 KTTGE
+756 KTTEE

-770 QDKAYEVVV
+770 EEKAYEVVV
-779 TNTNELKDF
+779 TNTNKLKNE
-788 IKDIKPIPDGTY
+788 IKAIKPIPDGKY

-811 RDMTYKKAHDIYGEV
+811 REMTYKKAHEIYGDK
-826 LPKIVED
+826 LPEIVEE

-881 MADITEVNPLPP
+881 MSGITEVNPLPP
-893 HYICPNCKYSEFT
+893 HYICPNCKHSEFT
-906 EDLTYGSG
+906 KDLTYGSG
-914 VDMPDKVCPKCG
+914 VDMPDKVCPECG
-926 TQLIKDGHNIP
+926 SPMRKDGHNIP

-951 IDLNFAGEYQPRAH
+951 IDLNFAGEYQAQAH

-1000 NQRIS
+1000 GKNIS
-1005 PIEIDRLSRAI
+1005 PVEIDRLAKEI

-1031 IVPKTNSI
+1031 IAPKSKSI
-1039 FDFTPIQYPADDP
+1039 FDFTPIQYPADDAT
-1052 SSGVITTHFD
+1052 SGVITTHFD

-1091 GIDSSTIRL
+1091 GLDSNKIRL
-1100 DDQNTLSIFNS
+1100 DDEKTLSIFNS
-1111 AEAFHMDEDIFSC
+1111 AEIFNMDEEIFSC
-1124 KTGTLG
+1124 ETGTLG

-1141 MLLETKPK
+1141 MLKETKPK

-1214 KGKGLTEEQEN
+1214 KGKGLTEEQEK

-1256 MLSFRIAYYKLNHP
+1256 MLSFRIAYYKLNYP
-1270 LAFYATFFTIKL
+1270 LAFYATYFTIKL

-1287 ENIIEGPGFLKN
+1287 ENIIEGPSFLKN
-1299 RIKILRDIE
+1299 RIKILREIQN
-1308 KPTAKDKGEIRVSEV
+1308 PTAKDKGEIRVSEV

-1328 ARGFEFLSADIYK
+1328 ARGFEFLPADLYK
-1341 SKASKFT
+1341 SKSSKFT
-1348 IEEGKI
+1348 IEGGKI

-1361 PGVGENCAN
+1361 PGIGENCAN
-1370 KIEEES
+1370 NIEEEAMKS
-1376 KKSNYLSIEDFSK
+1376 KFLSIEDFSK

-1403 NGILKDL
+1403 NGMLIDL
-1410 DETNQISLFNFW
+1410 DETNQISLFNF
-1422 KTCIYSNL
+1422 
-1430 CYNLIK
+1430 

>member
-1 MGDNLILLKEIL
+1 MLLLKDIFKKLEITSL
-13 QKLNSSYND
+13 EVS
-22 VPDDIYI
+22 DDI
-29 ESIRRNKNKGEVY
+29 SIDSIKRNKNSGEVF
-42 FVINSKNDLEINFKN
+42 FVITSKEDLDTNLKKKIKEIFSKN
-57 EISKIFSTSLEE
+57 LEE
-69 YKTYIDFK
+69 YKIYIEFK

-89 YAEILK
+89 CAEILK
-95 YNPSSQI
+95 YNPSSKI
-102 WIKDVLINKNDKIGL
+102 WIEEIEIKKEKNKIE
-117 INIKLPSEEAFYS
+117 IKLPSEEAYYT
-130 LSQNGFASYL
+130 LTKNGFGQYL
-140 EKELKVF
+140 EEELKVF
-147 GNFSIKFDFDKKDLV
+147 GSYKIDFDFVKEIV
-162 EDNIENFISQI
+162 EDDNIESFISQI
-173 EEAEE
+173 DEAEE
-178 VISTKHEIEVKT
+178 VISAKHELEIKT
-190 KIENK
+190 KAENK
-195 SKEKKI
+195 IKESKAKKV
-201 KKSNSYGK
+201 NSYGK
-209 KDIGIIEKL
+209 KDIDNTQRLIDI
-218 VDVNVNSQKVSVE
+218 NVNSQKVTVE
-231 VDIFNLESREL
+231 VDIFNIDSREI
-242 KNGNFLISLS
+242 KSGNFLVSLS
-252 ITDYTSSTLAK
+252 VTDYTSSTLAK
-263 IFLKPDKAEEF
+263 IFLKPEKLEEF
-274 LESFGVGDHVVITGN
+274 LESFKRGDHVLITGN
-289 VSYDNFSKCETI
+289 VNYDSFSKCETL
-301 MIRYIEKRDKV
+301 MIRYIEKREKV
-312 LRMDYSDEKRTE
+312 IRMDYSKEKRTE
-324 LRIHSKMSQMSGV
+324 FRIHSKMSQMSGV

-344 NRAKLWGHDAIAITD
+344 RRAKLWGHDALAIAD

-371 AGEKTGLKILYGTDI
+371 AGEATGLKILYGTDI
-386 NFVDDKEKIVTNYI
+386 NFVDDKEKIVTNY
-400 DGKIYDTY
+400 DSNKNYNSY

-432 IKDGIIIDRFSQL
+432 IIDGTIVDRFSQL
-445 INPEKEIPQVVED
+445 VNPEREIPQVVVE
-458 LTGISNSLVEN
+458 LTGISNAKVEN
-469 EPTIEEVIPKFYEFA
+469 EPTIEEVIPNFYEFS
-484 KDAVLVAHNAKFD
+484 KDCVLVAHNAKFD
-497 ISFIRREYANNGLD
+497 ISFIRREYANNNLE
-511 FNHPIL
+511 FSHPIL
-517 DTLVMARA
+517 DTLVLARA
-525 TMTHMKRFNLGTLC
+525 LMTNMKRFNLGTLC

-558 TAEVFIKLID
+558 TAAMFIKLIERFKRD
-568 KIKKDE
+568 KE
-574 EDFNFEILNK
+574 FNFDNLNQEI
-584 QIKNID
+584 INID
-590 SKRLFESSLILLV
+590 SKLLFESSILLIA
-603 KDEVGLKNLYMLIS
+603 KDEVGLKNLYKLIS
-617 DSHMKYF
+617 ASHMQFY
-624 NFVAKVPRSLLDK
+624 NFTAKVPRTLLDK

-648 ANSELFD
+648 ASSELFD
-655 AIYRMCPHE
+655 AVYRMCPDD
-664 ELVKIA
+664 ELLEIA
-670 SYYDFLE
+670 KYYDFLE

-686 AIEDGKY
+686 AIEDGKF
-693 TLEDIRD
+693 TIEDIRE
-700 INKKIFEL
+700 INKKILCL
-708 GEELNIPVVADS
+708 GEKLGIPVVADS
-720 DTYYIEESEDLLR
+720 DTYYLEESEDILR
-733 KIVLNGKPGR
+733 RIVLNGKPGR
-743 PDPRSS
+743 PDPRAS
-749 RNQKFYF
+749 REQKFYF
-756 KTTGE
+756 KTTEE

-770 QDKAYEVVV
+770 EEKAYEVVV
-779 TNTNELKDF
+779 TNTNKLKDE
-788 IKDIKPIPDGTY
+788 IKAIKPIPDGKY

-811 RDMTYKKAHDIYGEV
+811 REMTYKKAHEIYGDK
-826 LPKIVED
+826 LPEIVEE

-881 MADITEVNPLPP
+881 MSGITEVNPLPP
-893 HYICPNCKYSEFT
+893 HYICPNCKHSEFT
-906 EDLTYGSG
+906 KDLTYGSG
-914 VDMPDKVCPKCG
+914 VDMPDKICPECG
-926 TQLIKDGHNIP
+926 SPMRKDGHNIP

-951 IDLNFAGEYQPRAH
+951 IDLNFAGEYQPQAH

-1000 NQRIS
+1000 GKNFS
-1005 PIEIDRLSRAI
+1005 PVEIDRLAKEI

-1031 IVPKTNSI
+1031 IVPKSKSI
-1039 FDFTPIQYPADDP
+1039 FDFTPIQYPADDAT
-1052 SSGVITTHFD
+1052 SGVITTHFD

-1091 GIDSSTIRL
+1091 GLDSNKIRL
-1100 DDQNTLSIFNS
+1100 DDEKTLSIFNS
-1111 AEAFHMDEDIFSC
+1111 AEIFNMDEEIFSC
-1124 KTGTLG
+1124 ETGTLG

-1141 MLLETKPK
+1141 MLKETKPK

-1214 KGKGLTEEQEN
+1214 KGKGLTEEQEK

-1256 MLSFRIAYYKLNHP
+1256 MLSFRIAYYKLNYP
-1270 LAFYATFFTIKL
+1270 LAFYATYFTIKL

-1287 ENIIEGPGFLKN
+1287 ENIIEGPSFLKN
-1299 RIKILRDIE
+1299 RIKILREIQN
-1308 KPTAKDKGEIRVSEV
+1308 PTAKDKGEIRVSEV

-1328 ARGFEFLSADIYK
+1328 ARGLEFLPADLYK

-1361 PGVGENCAN
+1361 PGIGENCAN
-1370 KIEEES
+1370 SIEEEAMKS
-1376 KKSNYLSIEDFSK
+1376 KFLSIEDFSK

-1403 NGILKDL
+1403 NGMLIDL
-1410 DETNQISLFNFW
+1410 DETNQISLFNF
-1422 KTCIYSNL
+1422 
-1430 CYNLIK
+1430 

>member
-1 MGDNLILLKEIL
+1 MGDGLILLRDIL
-13 QKLNSSYND
+13 QKLDSPHENISEEI
-22 VPDDIYI
+22 VI
-29 ESIRRNKNKGEVY
+29 ESIKRNKLSGEVF
-42 FVINSKNDLEINFKN
+42 FVISSKKELELNFKD
-57 EISKIFSTSLEE
+57 EIKNIFSSNLNN
-69 YKTYIDFK
+69 YKIHIDYK

-82 KSEDDLI
+82 TSEDDLI
-89 YAEILK
+89 CAEILK
-95 YNPSSQI
+95 YNPSSKI
-102 WIKDVLINKNDKIGL
+102 WIKDIIINKNEKIN
-117 INIKLPSEEAFYS
+117 NIEIILPNEEAYYS

-140 EKELKVF
+140 ENELEVFSSYKVK
-147 GNFSIKFDFDKKDLV
+147 FSFSENKL
-162 EDNIENFISQI
+162 EENNIESFITKI
-173 EEAEE
+173 DEAEE

-190 KIENK
+190 KSENK
-195 SKEKKI
+195 EKEKKI

-209 KDIGIIEKL
+209 KDIDVIERL
-218 VDVNVNSQKVSVE
+218 IDVNVNSQKVTVE
-231 VDIFNLESREL
+231 VDIFNVESRQL
-242 KNGNFLISLS
+242 KNGNFLIALS

-263 IFLKPDKAEEF
+263 IFLKPEKAEEF
-274 LESFGVGDHVVITGN
+274 LESFREGDHVLITGN
-289 VSYDNFSKCETI
+289 VSYDNFSRCETI
-301 MIRYIEKRDKV
+301 MLRYIEKKDK
-312 LRMDYSDEKRTE
+312 LIRMDYSDEKRTE
-324 LRIHSKMSQMSGV
+324 FRIHSKMSQMSGV

-344 NRAKLWGHDAIAITD
+344 KRAKVWGHDALAIAD

-371 AGEKTGLKILYGTDI
+371 AGDETGLKIIYGTDI
-386 NFVDDKEKIVTNYI
+386 NFVDDFEKIVTNY
-400 DGKIYDTY
+400 DRDERYSTY

-432 IKDGIIIDRFSQL
+432 IKDGIITDRFSQL
-445 INPEKEIPQVVED
+445 INPEKEIPQVVVE

-469 EPTIEEVIPKFYEFA
+469 EPTIEKVIPEFYEFA

-497 ISFIRREYANNGLD
+497 ISFIRREYKNNSIE

-517 DTLVMARA
+517 DTLVLARA

-558 TAEVFIKLID
+558 TAEVFIKLVE
-568 KIKKDE
+568 KIKRE
-574 EDFNFEILNK
+574 EEFNFDNLNK
-584 QIKNID
+584 HIKNID
-590 SKRLFESSLILLV
+590 SKRLFESSLLLIV
-603 KDEVGLKNLYMLIS
+603 KDEVGLKNLYKLIS
-617 DSHMKYF
+617 ESHMEYF
-624 NFVAKVPRSLLDK
+624 NFSAKVPRSLLNK

-655 AIYRMCPHE
+655 AIYRMSPHE
-664 ELVKIA
+664 ELLEIA
-670 SYYDFLE
+670 KYYDFLE

-686 AIEDGKY
+686 AIEDGKL
-693 TLEDIRD
+693 TIEDIKL
-700 INKKIFEL
+700 INKEIFSI
-708 GEELNIPVVADS
+708 GKELNIPVIADS
-720 DTYYIEESEDLLR
+720 DTYYLEEDDDVLR
-733 KIVLNGKPGR
+733 RIVLNGKPGR
-743 PDPRSS
+743 PDPQAS

-756 KTTGE
+756 KSTEE

-770 QDKAYEVVV
+770 EDDSYKVVV
-779 TNTNELKDF
+779 ENTKFLKDS
-788 IKDIKPIPDGTY
+788 IKDIKPIPDGKY
-800 PPVIEGSDESL
+800 PPVIEGSDQSL
-811 RDMTYKKAHDIYGEV
+811 REMTYKKAHEIYGED

-906 EDLTYGSG
+906 KDLTYGSG
-914 VDMPDKVCPKCG
+914 VDMPDKTCPKCG
-926 TQLIKDGHNIP
+926 SPLKKDGHNIP

-1000 NQRIS
+1000 NKNIS
-1005 PIEIDRLSRAI
+1005 PIEVDRLSRAI

-1091 GIDSSTIRL
+1091 GIDSNSIRF
-1100 DDQNTLSIFNS
+1100 DDEKTLSIFNS
-1111 AEAFHMDEDIFSC
+1111 AEIFNMDEEIFSC

-1214 KGKGLTEEQEN
+1214 KGKGLTEEQES

-1256 MLSFRIAYYKLNHP
+1256 MLSFRIAYYKLNYP

-1287 ENIIEGPGFLKN
+1287 ESIIEGPNFLKN
-1299 RIKILRDIE
+1299 RIKILKELE

-1328 ARGFEFLSADIYK
+1328 ARGFEFLQADIYK
-1341 SKASKFT
+1341 SKASEFT
-1348 IEEGKI
+1348 IEDGKI

-1361 PGVGENCAN
+1361 PGIGENCAKN
-1370 KIEEES
+1370 IEEES
-1376 KKSNYLSIEDFSK
+1376 KKSKYLSVEDFSK
-1389 RTKAGNSVITILQK
+1389 RTKAGNSVISILQK
-1403 NGILKDL
+1403 NSMLENL
-1410 DETNQISLFNFW
+1410 DETNQISLFNF
-1422 KTCIYSNL
+1422 
-1430 CYNLIK
+1430 

>member
-1 MGDNLILLKEIL
+1 MILLKDIL
-13 QKLNSSYND
+13 KKLNITSLDIS
-22 VPDDIYI
+22 DDICI
-29 ESIRRNKNKGEVY
+29 DSIKRNKNNREVF
-42 FVINSKNDLEINFKN
+42 FVILSKKDLEEILKKKIKEIFSKNLK
-57 EISKIFSTSLEE
+57 E
-69 YKTYIDFK
+69 YKIYIDFK

-89 YAEILK
+89 CAEILK
-95 YNPSSQI
+95 YNPSSKI
-102 WIKDVLINKNDKIGL
+102 WIEDIEIKKDKNLID
-117 INIKLPSEEAFYS
+117 IKLPTEEAYYT
-130 LSQNGFASYL
+130 LTKNGFGKYL
-140 EKELKVF
+140 ENELKIFDFYKIKFNFVKEL
-147 GNFSIKFDFDKKDLV
+147 V
-162 EDNIENFISQI
+162 EEENIETFISQI
-173 EEAEE
+173 DEAEE
-178 VISTKHEIEVKT
+178 VISSKHELELKT
-190 KIENK
+190 KVENKVKENK
-195 SKEKKI
+195 SKKI
-201 KKSNSYGK
+201 NSYGK
-209 KDIGIIEKL
+209 KDIDNVQRLI
-218 VDVNVNSQKVSVE
+218 DVNVNSQKVTVE
-231 VDIFNLESREL
+231 VDIFNVESREL
-242 KNGNFLISLS
+242 KTGNFLVAMSV
-252 ITDYTSSTLAK
+252 TDYTSSTLAK
-263 IFLKPDKAEEF
+263 IFLKPEKVEEF
-274 LESFGVGDHVVITGN
+274 LDNFKKGDHVLITGN
-289 VSYDNFSKCETI
+289 VNYDNFSRCDVI
-301 MIRYIEKRDKV
+301 MIRYIEKRDKII
-312 LRMDYSDEKRTE
+312 RMDFSDEKRVE
-324 LRIHSKMSQMSGV
+324 FRIHSKMCQMSGV

-344 NRAKLWGHDAIAITD
+344 KRAKLWGHDALAISD

-371 AGEKTGLKILYGTDI
+371 AGETTGLKILYGTDI
-386 NFVDDKEKIVTNYI
+386 NFVDDKEKIVTNY
-400 DGKIYDTY
+400 DSNKNYNSY

-432 IKDGIIIDRFSQL
+432 IVNGTIVDRFSQL
-445 INPEKEIPQVVED
+445 INPEKEIPQVVVE
-458 LTGISNSLVEN
+458 LTGISNAKVEN
-469 EPTIEEVIPKFYEFA
+469 EPTIEEVIPKFYDFSR
-484 KDAVLVAHNAKFD
+484 DSVLVAHNAKFD
-497 ISFIRREYANNGLD
+497 ISFIRREYANNNLE
-511 FNHPIL
+511 FSHPIL
-517 DTLVMARA
+517 DTLVLARA
-525 TMTHMKRFNLGTLC
+525 IMTDMKRFNLGTLC

-558 TAEVFIKLID
+558 TAAMFIKLIERF
-568 KIKKDE
+568 KREKE
-574 EDFNFEILNK
+574 FNFDNLNK
-584 QIKNID
+584 EIINID
-590 SKRLFESSLILLV
+590 SKRLFENSLLLLV
-603 KDEVGLKNLYMLIS
+603 KNEVGLKNLYKLIS
-617 DSHMKYF
+617 DSHMKYYNF
-624 NFVAKVPRSLLDK
+624 NPKVPRTLLDK

-648 ANSELFD
+648 ASSPLFD
-655 AIYRMCPHE
+655 AVYRMCPDD
-664 ELVKIA
+664 ELIDIA

-686 AIEDGKY
+686 AIEDGKFSVN
-693 TLEDIRD
+693 DIRE
-700 INKKIFEL
+700 INKKILWL
-708 GEELNIPVVADS
+708 GEKLEIPVIADS
-720 DTYYIEESEDLLR
+720 DTYYLEESEDVLR
-733 KIVLNGKPGR
+733 RIVLNGKPGR
-743 PDPRSS
+743 PDPRAS
-749 RNQKFYF
+749 RKQKFYF
-756 KTTGE
+756 KTTEE
-761 MLDEFSYLG
+761 MLEEFSYLG
-770 QDKAYEVVV
+770 EEKAYEVVV
-779 TNTNELKDF
+779 LNTNKLKNEIDS
-788 IKDIKPIPDGTY
+788 IKPIPDGKF

-811 RDMTYKKAHDIYGEV
+811 REITYKKAHDIYGEN
-826 LPKIVED
+826 LPPIVEE

-881 MADITEVNPLPP
+881 MSGITEVNPLPP
-893 HYICPNCKYSEFT
+893 HYICPKCKNSEFT
-906 EDLTYGSG
+906 KDLKYGSG
-914 VDMPDKVCPKCG
+914 VDMPDKICPNCG
-926 TQLIKDGHNIP
+926 SPMKKDGHNIP

-951 IDLNFAGEYQPRAH
+951 IDLNFAGEYQPQAH

-992 GYVKKYFE
+992 GYVKKYFDGK
-1000 NQRIS
+1000 NIS
-1005 PIEIDRLSRAI
+1005 PIEIDRLAKAI

-1031 IVPKTNSI
+1031 IVPKSKSI

-1052 SSGVITTHFD
+1052 TSGVITTHFD

-1091 GIDSSTIRL
+1091 GLDSNKIRL
-1100 DDQNTLSIFNS
+1100 DDEKTLSIFNS
-1111 AEAFHMDEDIFSC
+1111 AEIFNMDEEIFSC
-1124 KTGTLG
+1124 NTGTLG

-1141 MLLETKPK
+1141 MLMETKPK

-1214 KGKGLTEEQEN
+1214 KGKGLTEEQEK
-1225 IMKNLDLPEWYIDSC
+1225 IMNNLDLPEWYIDSC

-1256 MLSFRIAYYKLNHP
+1256 MLSFRIAYYKLNYP

-1287 ENIIEGPGFLKN
+1287 ENIIEGPSFLKN
-1299 RIKILRDIE
+1299 RLKILKE
-1308 KPTAKDKGEIRVSEV
+1308 VQNPTAKDKGEIRVSEV

-1328 ARGFEFLSADIYK
+1328 ARGFEFLPADLYK

-1348 IEEGKI
+1348 IEDGKV

-1361 PGVGENCAN
+1361 PGLGENCAN
-1370 KIEEES
+1370 SIEEEAYKS
-1376 KKSNYLSIEDFSK
+1376 KFLSVEDFSK
-1389 RTKAGNSVITILQK
+1389 RTRAGNSVITILQK
-1403 NGILKDL
+1403 NGMLIDL
-1410 DETNQISLFNFW
+1410 DETNQISLFNF
-1422 KTCIYSNL
+1422 
-1430 CYNLIK
+1430 

>member
-1 MGDNLILLKEIL
+1 MGDGLILLRDIL
-13 QKLNSSYND
+13 QKLDSPHENISEEI
-22 VPDDIYI
+22 VI
-29 ESIRRNKNKGEVY
+29 ESIKRNKLSGEVF
-42 FVINSKNDLEINFKN
+42 FVISSKKELELNFKD
-57 EISKIFSTSLEE
+57 EIKNIFSSNLDN
-69 YKTYIDFK
+69 YKIHIDYK

-89 YAEILK
+89 CAEILK
-95 YNPSSQI
+95 YNPSSKI
-102 WIKDVLINKNDKIGL
+102 WIKDIIINKNEKIN
-117 INIKLPSEEAFYS
+117 NIEIILPSEEAYYS

-140 EKELKVF
+140 ENELEVFSSYKVK
-147 GNFSIKFDFDKKDLV
+147 FSFNENEL
-162 EDNIENFISQI
+162 EENNIESFITKI
-173 EEAEE
+173 DEAEE

-190 KIENK
+190 KSENK
-195 SKEKKI
+195 EKEKKI
-201 KKSNSYGK
+201 EKSNSYGK
-209 KDIGIIEKL
+209 KDIDVIERL
-218 VDVNVNSQKVSVE
+218 IDVNINSQKVTVE
-231 VDIFNLESREL
+231 VDIFNVESREL
-242 KNGNFLISLS
+242 KNGNFLIALS

-263 IFLKPDKAEEF
+263 IFLKPEKAEEF
-274 LESFGVGDHVVITGN
+274 LESFREGDHVLITGN
-289 VSYDNFSKCETI
+289 VSYDNFSRCETI
-301 MIRYIEKRDKV
+301 MLRYIEKKDKII
-312 LRMDYSDEKRTE
+312 RMDYSDKKRTE
-324 LRIHSKMSQMSGV
+324 FRIHSKMSQMSGV

-344 NRAKLWGHDAIAITD
+344 KRAKVWGHDAIAIAD

-371 AGEKTGLKILYGTDI
+371 AGEETGLKILYGTDI
-386 NFVDDKEKIVTNYI
+386 NFVDDFEKIVTNY
-400 DGKIYDTY
+400 DKDKKYNTY

-432 IKDGIIIDRFSQL
+432 IKDGIITDRFSQL
-445 INPEKEIPQVVED
+445 INPEKEIPQVVVE

-469 EPTIEEVIPKFYEFA
+469 EPTIEKVIPEFYEFA

-497 ISFIRREYANNGLD
+497 ISFIRREYKNNNIE

-517 DTLVMARA
+517 DTLVLARA

-558 TAEVFIKLID
+558 TAEVFIKLVE
-568 KIKKDE
+568 KIKRE
-574 EDFNFEILNK
+574 EEFNFDNLNK
-584 QIKNID
+584 HIRNID
-590 SKRLFESSLILLV
+590 SKRLFESSLLLIV
-603 KDEVGLKNLYMLIS
+603 KDEVGLKNLYKLIS
-617 DSHMKYF
+617 ESHMEYF
-624 NFVAKVPRSLLDK
+624 NFSAKVPRSLLNK

-655 AIYRMCPHE
+655 AIYRMSPHE
-664 ELVKIA
+664 ELLEIA
-670 SYYDFLE
+670 KYYDFLE
-677 IQPASDNIM
+677 IQPASDNIV
-686 AIEDGKY
+686 AIEDGKL
-693 TLEDIRD
+693 TIEDIKL
-700 INKKIFEL
+700 INKEIFSI
-708 GEELNIPVVADS
+708 GKELNIPVIADS
-720 DTYYIEESEDLLR
+720 DTYYLEEDDDVLR
-733 KIVLNGKPGR
+733 RIVLNGKPGR
-743 PDPRSS
+743 PDPQAS

-756 KTTGE
+756 KSTEE

-770 QDKAYEVVV
+770 EDNSYKVVV
-779 TNTNELKDF
+779 ENTKFLRDS
-788 IKDIKPIPDGTY
+788 IKDIKPIPDGKY
-800 PPVIEGSDESL
+800 PPVIEGSDQSL
-811 RDMTYKKAHDIYGEV
+811 REMTYKKAHEIYGDD

-906 EDLTYGSG
+906 KDLTYGSG
-914 VDMPDKVCPKCG
+914 VDMPDKMCPKCG
-926 TQLIKDGHNIP
+926 SPLKKDGHNIP

-1000 NQRIS
+1000 NKNIS
-1005 PIEIDRLSRAI
+1005 PIEVDRLSRAI

-1039 FDFTPIQYPADDP
+1039 FDFTPIQYPADDQ

-1091 GIDSSTIRL
+1091 GIDSNSIRF
-1100 DDQNTLSIFNS
+1100 DDKKTLSIFNS
-1111 AEAFHMDEDIFSC
+1111 AKIFNMDEEIFSC

-1214 KGKGLTEEQEN
+1214 KGKGLTEEQES

-1256 MLSFRIAYYKLNHP
+1256 MLSFRIAYYKLNYP

-1287 ENIIEGPGFLKN
+1287 ESIIEGPNFLKN
-1299 RIKILRDIE
+1299 RIKILKEIE

-1328 ARGFEFLSADIYK
+1328 ARGFEFLQADIYK
-1341 SKASKFT
+1341 SKASEFT
-1348 IEEGKI
+1348 IEDGKI

-1361 PGVGENCAN
+1361 PGIGENCAKN
-1370 KIEEES
+1370 IEEES
-1376 KKSNYLSIEDFSK
+1376 KKSKYLSVEDFSK
-1389 RTKAGNSVITILQK
+1389 RTKAGNSVISILQK
-1403 NGILKDL
+1403 NSMLENL
-1410 DETNQISLFNFW
+1410 DETNQISLFNF
-1422 KTCIYSNL
+1422 
-1430 CYNLIK
+1430 

>member
-1 MGDNLILLKEIL
+1 MGDGLILLRDIL
-13 QKLNSSYND
+13 QKLDSPHGNISEEI
-22 VPDDIYI
+22 VI
-29 ESIRRNKNKGEVY
+29 ESIKRNKLSGEVF
-42 FVINSKNDLEINFKN
+42 FVISSKKELELNFKD
-57 EISKIFSTSLEE
+57 EIKNIFSSNLNN
-69 YKTYIDFK
+69 YKIHIDYK

-82 KSEDDLI
+82 TSEDDLI
-89 YAEILK
+89 CAEILK
-95 YNPSSQI
+95 YNPSSKI
-102 WIKDVLINKNDKIGL
+102 WIKDIIINKNEKIN
-117 INIKLPSEEAFYS
+117 NIEIILPSEEAYYS

-140 EKELKVF
+140 ENELKVF
-147 GNFSIKFDFDKKDLV
+147 SSYKVKFSFSENKL
-162 EDNIENFISQI
+162 EENNIESFITKI
-173 EEAEE
+173 DEAEE

-190 KIENK
+190 KSENK
-195 SKEKKI
+195 EKEKKI

-209 KDIGIIEKL
+209 KDIDVIERL
-218 VDVNVNSQKVSVE
+218 IDVNVNSQKVTVE
-231 VDIFNLESREL
+231 VDIFNVESREL
-242 KNGNFLISLS
+242 KNGNFLIALS

-263 IFLKPDKAEEF
+263 IFLKPEKAEEF
-274 LESFGVGDHVVITGN
+274 LESFREGDHVLITGN
-289 VSYDNFSKCETI
+289 VSYDNFSRCETI
-301 MIRYIEKRDKV
+301 MLRYIEKKDKII
-312 LRMDYSDEKRTE
+312 RMDYGDEKRTE
-324 LRIHSKMSQMSGV
+324 FRIHSKMSQMSGV

-344 NRAKLWGHDAIAITD
+344 KRAKVWGHDAIAIAD

-371 AGEKTGLKILYGTDI
+371 AGDETGLKIIYGTDI
-386 NFVDDKEKIVTNYI
+386 NFVDDFEKIVTNY
-400 DGKIYDTY
+400 DRDKRYNTY

-432 IKDGIIIDRFSQL
+432 IKDGIITDRFSQL
-445 INPEKEIPQVVED
+445 INPEKEIPQIVVE

-469 EPTIEEVIPKFYEFA
+469 EPTIEKVIPEFYEFA

-497 ISFIRREYANNGLD
+497 ISFIRREYKNNNIE

-517 DTLVMARA
+517 DTLVLARA

-558 TAEVFIKLID
+558 TAEVFIKLVG
-568 KIKKDE
+568 KIKRE
-574 EDFNFEILNK
+574 EEFNFDNLNK
-584 QIKNID
+584 HIKNID
-590 SKRLFESSLILLV
+590 SKRLFESSLLLIV
-603 KDEVGLKNLYMLIS
+603 KDEVGLKNLYKLIS
-617 DSHMKYF
+617 ESHMEYF
-624 NFVAKVPRSLLDK
+624 NFSAKVPRSLLNK

-655 AIYRMCPHE
+655 AIYRMSPHE
-664 ELVKIA
+664 ELLEIA
-670 SYYDFLE
+670 KYYDFLE
-677 IQPASDNIM
+677 IQPASDNII
-686 AIEDGKY
+686 AIEDGKL
-693 TLEDIRD
+693 TIEDIKL
-700 INKKIFEL
+700 INKEIFSI
-708 GEELNIPVVADS
+708 GKELNIPVIADS
-720 DTYYIEESEDLLR
+720 DTYYLEEDDDVLR
-733 KIVLNGKPGR
+733 RIVLNGKPGR
-743 PDPRSS
+743 PDPQAS

-756 KTTGE
+756 KSTEE
-761 MLDEFSYLG
+761 MLGEFSYLG
-770 QDKAYEVVV
+770 EDDSYKVVV
-779 TNTNELKDF
+779 ENTKFLKDS
-788 IKDIKPIPDGTY
+788 IKDIKPIPDGKY
-800 PPVIEGSDESL
+800 PPVIEGSDQSL
-811 RDMTYKKAHDIYGEV
+811 REMTYKKAHEIYGED

-906 EDLTYGSG
+906 KDLTYGSG
-914 VDMPDKVCPKCG
+914 VDMPDKTCPKCG
-926 TQLIKDGHNIP
+926 SPLKKDGHNIP

-1000 NQRIS
+1000 NKNIS
-1005 PIEIDRLSRAI
+1005 PIEVDRLSRAI

-1091 GIDSSTIRL
+1091 GIDSNSIRF
-1100 DDQNTLSIFNS
+1100 DDEKTLSIFNS
-1111 AEAFHMDEDIFSC
+1111 AEIFNMDEDIFSC

-1214 KGKGLTEEQEN
+1214 KGKGLTEEQES

-1256 MLSFRIAYYKLNHP
+1256 MLSFRIAYYKLNYP

-1287 ENIIEGPGFLKN
+1287 ESIIEGPNFLKN
-1299 RIKILRDIE
+1299 RIKILKEIE

-1328 ARGFEFLSADIYK
+1328 ARGFEFLQADIYK
-1341 SKASKFT
+1341 SKASEFT
-1348 IEEGKI
+1348 IEDGKI

-1361 PGVGENCAN
+1361 PGIGENCAKN
-1370 KIEEES
+1370 IEEES
-1376 KKSNYLSIEDFSK
+1376 KKSKYLSVEDFSK
-1389 RTKAGNSVITILQK
+1389 RTKAGNSVISILQK
-1403 NGILKDL
+1403 NSMLENL
-1410 DETNQISLFNFW
+1410 DETNQISLFNF
-1422 KTCIYSNL
+1422 
-1430 CYNLIK
+1430 

>member
-1 MGDNLILLKEIL
+1 MGDSLILLKDIL
-13 QKLNSSYND
+13 QKLDSPHEKISEEI
-22 VPDDIYI
+22 VI
-29 ESIRRNKNKGEVY
+29 ESIKRNKVSGEVF
-42 FVINSKNDLEINFKN
+42 FVISSKKELELDFKD
-57 EISKIFSTSLEE
+57 EIKNIFSSNLDNYEIH
-69 YKTYIDFK
+69 IDYK

-89 YAEILK
+89 CAEILK
-95 YNPSSQI
+95 YNPSSKI
-102 WIKDVLINKNDKIGL
+102 WIKDIIINKNNKIN
-117 INIKLPSEEAFYS
+117 NIEIILPNEEAYYS

-140 EKELKVF
+140 ENELKI
-147 GNFSIKFDFDKKDLV
+147 FSPYKVKFSFIENKV
-162 EDNIENFISQI
+162 EENNIESFISKI
-173 EEAEE
+173 DEAEE
-178 VISTKHEIEVKT
+178 VISTKHEIEVKS
-190 KIENK
+190 KSENK
-195 SKEKKI
+195 EKEKKS

-209 KDIGIIEKL
+209 KDLDVIERL
-218 VDVNVNSQKVSVE
+218 IDVNVNSQKVTVE
-231 VDIFNLESREL
+231 VDIFNVESREL
-242 KNGNFLISLS
+242 KNGNFLIALS

-263 IFLKPDKAEEF
+263 IFLKPEKAQEF
-274 LESFGVGDHVVITGN
+274 LESFREGDHVLITGN
-289 VSYDNFSKCETI
+289 VSYDNFSRCETI
-301 MIRYIEKRDKV
+301 MLRYIEKKDKV
-312 LRMDYSDEKRTE
+312 IRMDYSEEKRTE
-324 LRIHSKMSQMSGV
+324 FRIHSKMSQMSGV

-344 NRAKLWGHDAIAITD
+344 KRAKVWGHDAIAIAD

-371 AGEKTGLKILYGTDI
+371 AGEETGLKILYGTDI
-386 NFVDDKEKIVTNYI
+386 NFVDDFEKIVTNYDI
-400 DGKIYDTY
+400 EKKYNTY

-432 IKDGIIIDRFSQL
+432 IKDGIITDRFSQL
-445 INPEKEIPQVVED
+445 INPEKEIPQVVVE

-484 KDAVLVAHNAKFD
+484 KDSVLVAHNAKFD
-497 ISFIRREYANNGLD
+497 ISFIRREYKKNNLE
-511 FNHPIL
+511 FKHPIL
-517 DTLVMARA
+517 DTLVLARA

-558 TAEVFIKLID
+558 TAEVFIKLVD
-568 KIKKDE
+568 KIKRE
-574 EDFNFEILNK
+574 EEFNFDNLNK
-584 QIKNID
+584 HIKNID
-590 SKRLFESSLILLV
+590 SKRLFESSLLLIV
-603 KDEVGLKNLYMLIS
+603 KDEVGLKNLYKLIS
-617 DSHMKYF
+617 ESHMEFF
-624 NFVAKVPRSLLDK
+624 NFSAKVPRSLLNK

-664 ELVKIA
+664 ELLEIA
-670 SYYDFLE
+670 RYYDFLE

-686 AIEDGKY
+686 AIEDGKF
-693 TLEDIRD
+693 TIEDIRL
-700 INKKIFEL
+700 INKEIFSI
-708 GEELNIPVVADS
+708 GKELNIPVIADS
-720 DTYYIEESEDLLR
+720 DTYYLEEDDDVLR
-733 KIVLNGKPGR
+733 RIVLNGKPGR
-743 PDPRSS
+743 PDPQAS

-756 KTTGE
+756 KSTEE
-761 MLDEFSYLG
+761 MLEEFSYLG
-770 QDKAYEVVV
+770 KEESYQVVV
-779 TNTNELKDF
+779 NNTNLLKNS
-788 IKDIKPIPDGTY
+788 IKSIKPIPDGTY
-800 PPVIEGSDESL
+800 PPVIEGSDTSL
-811 RDMTYKKAHDIYGEV
+811 REMTYKKAHDIYGDE
-826 LPKIVED
+826 LPKIVEE

-906 EDLTYGSG
+906 KDLTYGSG
-914 VDMPDKVCPKCG
+914 VDMPDKLCPKCG
-926 TQLIKDGHNIP
+926 SPLKKDGHNIP

-1000 NQRIS
+1000 NKNIS
-1005 PIEIDRLSRAI
+1005 PIEVDRLSRAI

-1091 GIDSSTIRL
+1091 GIDSNSIRF
-1100 DDQNTLSIFNS
+1100 DDEKTLSIFNS
-1111 AEAFHMDEDIFSC
+1111 AEIFNMDEDIFSC

-1214 KGKGLTEEQEN
+1214 KGKGLTEEQES

-1256 MLSFRIAYYKLNHP
+1256 MLSFRIAYYKLNYP
-1270 LAFYATFFTIKL
+1270 LAFYTTFFTIKL

-1287 ENIIEGPGFLKN
+1287 ESIIEGPNFLKN
-1299 RIKILRDIE
+1299 RIKILKEIE

-1328 ARGFEFLSADIYK
+1328 ARGYEFLQADIYK
-1341 SKASKFT
+1341 SKASEFT
-1348 IEEGKI
+1348 IEDGKI

-1361 PGVGENCAN
+1361 PGIGENCAKN
-1370 KIEEES
+1370 IEEES
-1376 KKSNYLSIEDFSK
+1376 KKSKYLSIEDFSK
-1389 RTKAGNSVITILQK
+1389 RTKAGNSVISILQK
-1403 NGILKDL
+1403 NAMLENL
-1410 DETNQISLFNFW
+1410 DETNQISLFNF
-1422 KTCIYSNL
+1422 
-1430 CYNLIK
+1430 

>member
-1 MGDNLILLKEIL
+1 MGDYLILLKDIL
-13 QKLNSSYND
+13 QKLNSPYENIS
-22 VPDDIYI
+22 DDIVI
-29 ESIRRNKNKGEVY
+29 ESIKRNKISGEVF
-42 FVINSKNDLEINFKN
+42 FVISSKKDIELDFREKIR
-57 EISKIFSTSLEE
+57 SIFSQNLED
-69 YKTYIDFK
+69 YKIYMDFK

-89 YAEILK
+89 CAEILK
-95 YNPSSQI
+95 YNPSSKI
-102 WIKDVLINKNDKIGL
+102 WINDIAINKNTKINK
-117 INIKLPSEEAFYS
+117 IEIVLPSEEAYYS
-130 LSQNGFASYL
+130 LNQNGFAAYL
-140 EKELKVF
+140 ESELKVF
-147 GNFSIKFDFDKKDLV
+147 SDYKINFSFVENKV
-162 EDNIENFISQI
+162 EEDNIESFISQI

-178 VISTKHEIEVKT
+178 VISSKHEIDIKT
-190 KIENK
+190 KSEKMEKK
-195 SKEKKI
+195 SKKI
-201 KKSNSYGK
+201 NSYGK
-209 KDIGIIEKL
+209 KDIDIVEKL
-218 VDVNVNSQKVSVE
+218 INVNVNSQKVTVE
-231 VDIFNLESREL
+231 VDIFNVESREL

-252 ITDYTSSTLAK
+252 ITDYSSSTLAK
-263 IFLKPDKAEEF
+263 IFLKPDKAQEF
-274 LESFGVGDHVVITGN
+274 LESFKEGDHVIITGN
-289 VSYDNFSKCETI
+289 VSYDNFSRCETI
-301 MIRYIEKRDKV
+301 MLRYIEKKDKV
-312 LRMDYSDEKRTE
+312 LRMDYAEGKRTE
-324 LRIHSKMSQMSGV
+324 FRIHSKMCQMSGV

-344 NRAKLWGHDAIAITD
+344 KRAKLWGHDALAIAD

-371 AGEKTGLKILYGTDI
+371 AGEATGLKIIYGTDI
-386 NFVDDKEKIVTNYI
+386 NFVDDFEKIVSNY
-400 DGKIYDTY
+400 DNSKSYSNY

-432 IKDGIIIDRFSQL
+432 IRDGIIVDRFSQL
-445 INPEKEIPQVVED
+445 INPEKEIPQVVVE

-469 EPTIEEVIPKFYEFA
+469 EPTIEEVIPKFYEFS
-484 KDAVLVAHNAKFD
+484 KDSVLVAHNAKFD
-497 ISFIRREYANNGLD
+497 ISFIRREYKNNNLE

-517 DTLVMARA
+517 DTLVLARA

-558 TAEVFIKLID
+558 TAEVFIKLIE
-568 KIKKDE
+568 KIKRNE
-574 EDFNFEILNK
+574 EFNFDNLNK
-584 QIKNID
+584 HIRNID
-590 SKRLFESSLILLV
+590 SKRLFESSLLLIV
-603 KDEVGLKNLYMLIS
+603 KDEVGLKNLYKLIS
-617 DSHMKYF
+617 ESHMEYF
-624 NFVAKVPRSLLDK
+624 NFSPKVPRSLLNK
-637 YREGILVGSGN
+637 YREGILIGSGN

-655 AIYRMCPHE
+655 AIYRMCPRE
-664 ELVKIA
+664 ELIEIA
-670 SYYDFLE
+670 KYYDFLE

-686 AIEDGKY
+686 AIEDGKFIV
-693 TLEDIRD
+693 EDIRS
-700 INKKIFEL
+700 INKEILSL
-708 GEELNIPVVADS
+708 GKELNKPVIADS
-720 DTYYIEESEDLLR
+720 DTYYIEEEDDVLR
-733 KIVLNGKPGR
+733 RIVLNGKPGR
-743 PDPRSS
+743 PDPQANRS
-749 RNQKFYF
+749 QKFYF
-756 KTTGE
+756 KSTEE

-770 QDKAYEVVV
+770 EEDSYKVVV
-779 TNTNELKDF
+779 ENTKFLKES
-788 IKDIKPIPDGTY
+788 IKDIKPIPDGKY
-800 PPVIEGSDESL
+800 PPVIEGSDQSL
-811 RDMTYKKAHDIYGEV
+811 REMTYKKAHEIYGDD

-906 EDLTYGSG
+906 KDLTYGSG
-914 VDMPDKVCPKCG
+914 VDMPDKSCPKCG
-926 TQLIKDGHNIP
+926 SPLKKDGHNIP

-1000 NQRIS
+1000 NKNIS
-1005 PIEIDRLSRAI
+1005 PIEVDRLSRAI

-1091 GIDSSTIRL
+1091 GIDSNTIKF
-1100 DDQNTLSIFNS
+1100 DDQKTLSIFNS
-1111 AEAFHMDEDIFSC
+1111 ADIFEMDEDIFTC

-1214 KGKGLTEEQEN
+1214 KGKGLTEEQES

-1256 MLSFRIAYYKLNHP
+1256 MLSFRIAYYKLNYP

-1287 ENIIEGPGFLKN
+1287 ENIIEGPNFLKN
-1299 RIKILRDIE
+1299 RIKFLREIE

-1328 ARGFEFLSADIYK
+1328 ARGFEFLQADLYK
-1341 SKASKFT
+1341 SKASEFT
-1348 IEEGKI
+1348 IEDGKI
-1354 RMPLRAI
+1354 RMPLRSI
-1361 PGVGENCAN
+1361 PGIGENCAN
-1370 KIEEES
+1370 NIEEES
-1376 KKSNYLSIEDFSK
+1376 KKSKYLSIEDFSK
-1389 RTKAGNSVITILQK
+1389 RTKAGNSVISILQK
-1403 NGILKDL
+1403 NGMLENL
-1410 DETNQISLFNFW
+1410 DETNQISLFNF
-1422 KTCIYSNL
+1422 
-1430 CYNLIK
+1430 

>member
-1 MGDNLILLKEIL
+1 MLLLKDIFKKLEITSL
-13 QKLNSSYND
+13 EVS
-22 VPDDIYI
+22 DDI
-29 ESIRRNKNKGEVY
+29 SIDSIKRNKNSGEVF
-42 FVINSKNDLEINFKN
+42 FVITSKKDLDTNLKKKIKEIFSKN
-57 EISKIFSTSLEE
+57 LEE
-69 YKTYIDFK
+69 YKIYIEFK

-89 YAEILK
+89 CAEIQK
-95 YNPSSQI
+95 YNPSSKI
-102 WIKDVLINKNDKIGL
+102 WIEEIEIKKEKNKIE
-117 INIKLPSEEAFYS
+117 IKLPSEEAYYT
-130 LSQNGFASYL
+130 LTKNGFGQYL
-140 EKELKVF
+140 EEELKVF
-147 GNFSIKFDFDKKDLV
+147 GSYKIDFDFVKEIV
-162 EDNIENFISQI
+162 EDDNIESFISQI
-173 EEAEE
+173 DEAEE
-178 VISTKHEIEVKT
+178 VISAKHELEIKT
-190 KIENK
+190 KVENNIK
-195 SKEKKI
+195 ESKAKKV
-201 KKSNSYGK
+201 NSYGK
-209 KDIGIIEKL
+209 KDIDNTQRLIDI
-218 VDVNVNSQKVSVE
+218 NVNSQKVTVE
-231 VDIFNLESREL
+231 VDIFNIDSREI
-242 KNGNFLISLS
+242 KSGNLLVSLS
-252 ITDYTSSTLAK
+252 VTDYTSSTLAK
-263 IFLKPDKAEEF
+263 IFLKPEKAEEF
-274 LESFGVGDHVVITGN
+274 LESFKKGDHVLITGN
-289 VSYDNFSKCETI
+289 INYDSFSKCETL
-301 MIRYIEKRDKV
+301 MIRYIEKREKV
-312 LRMDYSDEKRTE
+312 IRMDYSKEKRTE
-324 LRIHSKMSQMSGV
+324 FRIHSKMSQMSGV

-344 NRAKLWGHDAIAITD
+344 KRAKLWGHDALAIAD

-371 AGEKTGLKILYGTDI
+371 AGEATGLKILYGTDI
-386 NFVDDKEKIVTNYI
+386 NFVDDKEKIVTNY
-400 DGKIYDTY
+400 DSNKNYNSY

-432 IKDGIIIDRFSQL
+432 IVDGTIVDRFSQL
-445 INPEKEIPQVVED
+445 VNPEREIPQVVVE
-458 LTGISNSLVEN
+458 LTGISNAKVEN
-469 EPTIEEVIPKFYEFA
+469 EPTIEEVIPKFYEFS
-484 KDAVLVAHNAKFD
+484 KDSVLVAHNAKFD
-497 ISFIRREYANNGLD
+497 ISFIRREYANNNLE
-511 FNHPIL
+511 FSHPIL
-517 DTLVMARA
+517 DTLVLARA
-525 TMTHMKRFNLGTLC
+525 LMTDMKRFNLGTLC

-558 TAEVFIKLID
+558 TAAMFIKLIERFKRD
-568 KIKKDE
+568 KE
-574 EDFNFEILNK
+574 FNFDNLNQEI
-584 QIKNID
+584 INID
-590 SKRLFESSLILLV
+590 SKRLFESSLLLIA
-603 KDEVGLKNLYMLIS
+603 KDEVGLKNLYKLIS
-617 DSHMKYF
+617 ASHMQFY
-624 NFVAKVPRSLLDK
+624 NFTAKVPRTLLDK

-648 ANSELFD
+648 ASSELFD
-655 AIYRMCPHE
+655 AVYRMCPDD
-664 ELVKIA
+664 ELLEIA
-670 SYYDFLE
+670 KYYDFLE

-686 AIEDGKY
+686 AIEDGKF
-693 TLEDIRD
+693 TIEDIRE
-700 INKKIFEL
+700 INKKILWL
-708 GEELNIPVVADS
+708 GEKLEIPVIADS
-720 DTYYIEESEDLLR
+720 DTYYLEESEDILR
-733 KIVLNGKPGR
+733 RIVLNGKPGR
-743 PDPRSS
+743 PDPRAS
-749 RNQKFYF
+749 REQKFYF
-756 KTTGE
+756 KTTEE

-770 QDKAYEVVV
+770 EEKAYEVVV
-779 TNTNELKDF
+779 TNTNKLKNE
-788 IKDIKPIPDGTY
+788 INAIKPIPDGKY

-811 RDMTYKKAHDIYGEV
+811 REMTYKKAHEIYGDK
-826 LPKIVED
+826 LPEIVEE

-881 MADITEVNPLPP
+881 MSGITEVNPLPP

-906 EDLTYGSG
+906 KDLTYGSG
-914 VDMPDKVCPKCG
+914 VDMPDKICPECG
-926 TQLIKDGHNIP
+926 SPMRKDGHNIP

-951 IDLNFAGEYQPRAH
+951 IDLNFAGEYQPQAH

-1000 NQRIS
+1000 GKNIS
-1005 PIEIDRLSRAI
+1005 PVEIDRLAKEI

-1031 IVPKTNSI
+1031 IVPKSKSI

-1052 SSGVITTHFD
+1052 TSGVITTHFD

-1091 GIDSSTIRL
+1091 GLDSNKIRL
-1100 DDQNTLSIFNS
+1100 DDEKTLSIFNS
-1111 AEAFHMDEDIFSC
+1111 AEIFNMNEEIFSC
-1124 KTGTLG
+1124 ETGTLG

-1141 MLLETKPK
+1141 MLKETKPK

-1214 KGKGLTEEQEN
+1214 KGKGLTEEQEK

-1256 MLSFRIAYYKLNHP
+1256 MLSFRIAYYKLNYP
-1270 LAFYATFFTIKL
+1270 LAFYATYFTIKL

-1287 ENIIEGPGFLKN
+1287 ENIIEGPSFLKN
-1299 RIKILRDIE
+1299 RIKILREIQN
-1308 KPTAKDKGEIRVSEV
+1308 PTAKDKGEIRVSEV

-1328 ARGFEFLSADIYK
+1328 ARGLEFLPADLYK

-1361 PGVGENCAN
+1361 PGIGENCAN
-1370 KIEEES
+1370 SIEEEAMKS
-1376 KKSNYLSIEDFSK
+1376 KFLSIEDFSK

-1403 NGILKDL
+1403 NGMLIDL
-1410 DETNQISLFNFW
+1410 DETNQISLFNF
-1422 KTCIYSNL
+1422 
-1430 CYNLIK
+1430 

>member
-1 MGDNLILLKEIL
+1 MGDSLILLKDIL
-13 QKLNSSYND
+13 QKLDSPYERISEE
-22 VPDDIYI
+22 IEI
-29 ESIRRNKNKGEVY
+29 ESIKRNKVSGEVF
-42 FVINSKNDLEINFKN
+42 FVISSKKELELNLKDEIKN
-57 EISKIFSTSLEE
+57 IFSSNLDN
-69 YKTYIDFK
+69 YKIHIDYK

-89 YAEILK
+89 CAEILK
-95 YNPSSQI
+95 YNPSSKI
-102 WIKDVLINKNDKIGL
+102 WIKDIIINKNNKIN
-117 INIKLPSEEAFYS
+117 NIEIILPNEEAYYS

-140 EKELKVF
+140 ENELKI
-147 GNFSIKFDFDKKDLV
+147 FSPYKVKFSFIENKV
-162 EDNIENFISQI
+162 EENNIESFISKI
-173 EEAEE
+173 DEAEE
-178 VISTKHEIEVKT
+178 VISTKHEIEVKS
-190 KIENK
+190 KSENK
-195 SKEKKI
+195 EKEKKA

-209 KDIGIIEKL
+209 KDLDVIEKL
-218 VDVNVNSQKVSVE
+218 IDVNVNSQKVTVE
-231 VDIFNLESREL
+231 VDIFNVESREL
-242 KNGNFLISLS
+242 KNGNFLIALS

-263 IFLKPDKAEEF
+263 IFLKPEKAQEF
-274 LESFGVGDHVVITGN
+274 LESFREGDHVLITGN
-289 VSYDNFSKCETI
+289 VSYDNFSRCETI
-301 MIRYIEKRDKV
+301 MLRYIEKKDKV
-312 LRMDYSDEKRTE
+312 IRMDYSEEKRTE
-324 LRIHSKMSQMSGV
+324 FRIHSKMSQMSGV

-344 NRAKLWGHDAIAITD
+344 KRAKVWGHDAIAIAD

-371 AGEKTGLKILYGTDI
+371 AGEETGLKILYGTDI
-386 NFVDDKEKIVTNYI
+386 NFVDDFEKIVTNYDI
-400 DGKIYDTY
+400 EKKYNTY

-432 IKDGIIIDRFSQL
+432 IKDGIITDRFSQL
-445 INPEKEIPQVVED
+445 INPEKEIPQVVVE

-484 KDAVLVAHNAKFD
+484 KDSVLVAHNAKFD
-497 ISFIRREYANNGLD
+497 ISFIRREYKKNNLE
-511 FNHPIL
+511 FKHPIL
-517 DTLVMARA
+517 DTLVLARA

-558 TAEVFIKLID
+558 TAEVFIKLVD
-568 KIKKDE
+568 KIKRE
-574 EDFNFEILNK
+574 EEFNFDNLNK
-584 QIKNID
+584 YIKNID
-590 SKRLFESSLILLV
+590 SKRLFESSLLLIV
-603 KDEVGLKNLYMLIS
+603 KDEVGLKNLYKLIS
-617 DSHMKYF
+617 ESHMEFF
-624 NFVAKVPRSLLDK
+624 NFSAKVPRSLLNK

-664 ELVKIA
+664 ELLEIA
-670 SYYDFLE
+670 RYYDFLE

-686 AIEDGKY
+686 AIEDGKF
-693 TLEDIRD
+693 TIEDIRL
-700 INKKIFEL
+700 INKEIFSI
-708 GEELNIPVVADS
+708 GKELNIPVIADS
-720 DTYYIEESEDLLR
+720 DTYYLEEDDDVLR
-733 KIVLNGKPGR
+733 RIVLNGKPGR
-743 PDPRSS
+743 PDPQAS

-756 KTTGE
+756 KSTEE
-761 MLDEFSYLG
+761 MLEEFSYLG
-770 QDKAYEVVV
+770 KEESYEVVV
-779 TNTNELKDF
+779 NNTNLLKNS
-788 IKDIKPIPDGTY
+788 IKSIKPIPDGTY
-800 PPVIEGSDESL
+800 PPVIEGSDTSL
-811 RDMTYKKAHDIYGEV
+811 REMTYKKAHDIYGDE
-826 LPKIVED
+826 LPKIVEE

-906 EDLTYGSG
+906 KDLTYGSG
-914 VDMPDKVCPKCG
+914 VDMPDKLCPKCG
-926 TQLIKDGHNIP
+926 SPLKKDGHNIP

-1000 NQRIS
+1000 NKNIS
-1005 PIEIDRLSRAI
+1005 PIEVDRLSRAI

-1091 GIDSSTIRL
+1091 GIDSNSIRF
-1100 DDQNTLSIFNS
+1100 DDEKTLSIFNS
-1111 AEAFHMDEDIFSC
+1111 AEIFNMDEDIFSC

-1214 KGKGLTEEQEN
+1214 KGKGLTEEQES

-1256 MLSFRIAYYKLNHP
+1256 MLSFRIAYYKLNYP

-1287 ENIIEGPGFLKN
+1287 ESIIEGPNFLKN
-1299 RIKILRDIE
+1299 RIKILKEIE

-1328 ARGFEFLSADIYK
+1328 ARGYEFLQADIYS
-1341 SKASKFT
+1341 SKASEFI
-1348 IEEGKI
+1348 IEDGKI

-1361 PGVGENCAN
+1361 PGIGENCAKN
-1370 KIEEES
+1370 IEEES
-1376 KKSNYLSIEDFSK
+1376 KKSKYLSIEDFSK
-1389 RTKAGNSVITILQK
+1389 RTKAGNSVISILQK
-1403 NGILKDL
+1403 NAMLENL
-1410 DETNQISLFNFW
+1410 DETNQISLFNF
-1422 KTCIYSNL
+1422 
-1430 CYNLIK
+1430 

>member
-1 MGDNLILLKEIL
+1 MLLLKDIFKKLEITSL
-13 QKLNSSYND
+13 EVS
-22 VPDDIYI
+22 DDI
-29 ESIRRNKNKGEVY
+29 SIDSIKRNKNSGEVF
-42 FVINSKNDLEINFKN
+42 FVITSKKDLDTNLKKKIKEIFSKN
-57 EISKIFSTSLEE
+57 LEE
-69 YKTYIDFK
+69 YKIYIEFK

-89 YAEILK
+89 CAEIQK
-95 YNPSSQI
+95 YNPSSKI
-102 WIKDVLINKNDKIGL
+102 WIEEIEIKKEKNKIE
-117 INIKLPSEEAFYS
+117 IKLPSEEAYYT
-130 LSQNGFASYL
+130 LTKNGFGQYL
-140 EKELKVF
+140 EEELKVF
-147 GNFSIKFDFDKKDLV
+147 GSYKIDFDFVKEIV
-162 EDNIENFISQI
+162 EDDNIESFISQI
-173 EEAEE
+173 DEAEE
-178 VISTKHEIEVKT
+178 VISAKHELEIKT
-190 KIENK
+190 KAESKVKENK
-195 SKEKKI
+195 AI
-201 KKSNSYGK
+201 KVNSYGK
-209 KDIGIIEKL
+209 KDIDNTQRLIDI
-218 VDVNVNSQKVSVE
+218 NVNSQKVTIE
-231 VDIFNLESREL
+231 VDIFNIDSREI
-242 KNGNFLISLS
+242 KSGNFLVSLS
-252 ITDYTSSTLAK
+252 VTDYTSSSLAK
-263 IFLKPDKAEEF
+263 IFLKPEKLEEF
-274 LESFGVGDHVVITGN
+274 LESFKKGDHVLITGN
-289 VSYDNFSKCETI
+289 VNYDSFSKCETL
-301 MIRYIEKRDKV
+301 MIRYIEKREKV
-312 LRMDYSDEKRTE
+312 IRMDYSKEKRTE
-324 LRIHSKMSQMSGV
+324 FRIHSKMSQMSGV

-344 NRAKLWGHDAIAITD
+344 KRAKLWGHDALAIAD

-371 AGEKTGLKILYGTDI
+371 AGEATGLKILYGTDI
-386 NFVDDKEKIVTNYI
+386 NFVDDKEKIVTNY
-400 DGKIYDTY
+400 DSNKNYNSY

-432 IKDGIIIDRFSQL
+432 IVDGTIVDRFSQL
-445 INPEKEIPQVVED
+445 VNPEREIPQVVVE
-458 LTGISNSLVEN
+458 LTGISNAKVEN
-469 EPTIEEVIPKFYEFA
+469 EPTIEEVIPKFYEFS
-484 KDAVLVAHNAKFD
+484 KDSVLVAHNAKFD
-497 ISFIRREYANNGLD
+497 ISFIRREYANNNLE
-511 FNHPIL
+511 FSHPIL
-517 DTLVMARA
+517 DTLVLARA
-525 TMTHMKRFNLGTLC
+525 LMTDMKRFNLGTLC

-558 TAEVFIKLID
+558 TAAMFIKLIERFKRD
-568 KIKKDE
+568 KE
-574 EDFNFEILNK
+574 FNFDNLNQEI
-584 QIKNID
+584 INID
-590 SKRLFESSLILLV
+590 SKRLFESSLLLIA
-603 KDEVGLKNLYMLIS
+603 KDEVGLKNLYKLIS
-617 DSHMKYF
+617 ASHMQFY
-624 NFVAKVPRSLLDK
+624 NFTAKVPRTLLDK

-655 AIYRMCPHE
+655 AVYRMCPDD
-664 ELVKIA
+664 ELLEIA
-670 SYYDFLE
+670 KYYDFLE

-686 AIEDGKY
+686 AIEDGKF
-693 TLEDIRD
+693 TIEDIRE
-700 INKKIFEL
+700 INKKILWL
-708 GEELNIPVVADS
+708 GEKLEIPVVADS
-720 DTYYIEESEDLLR
+720 DTYYLEESEDILR
-733 KIVLNGKPGR
+733 RIVLNGKPGR
-743 PDPRSS
+743 PDPRAS
-749 RNQKFYF
+749 REQKFYF
-756 KTTGE
+756 KTTEE

-770 QDKAYEVVV
+770 QEKAYEVVV
-779 TNTNELKDF
+779 TNTNKLKDE
-788 IKDIKPIPDGTY
+788 IKAIKPIPDGKY

-811 RDMTYKKAHDIYGEV
+811 REMTYKKAHEIYGDK
-826 LPKIVED
+826 LPEIVEE

-881 MADITEVNPLPP
+881 MSGITEVNPLPP
-893 HYICPNCKYSEFT
+893 HYICPNCKHSEFT
-906 EDLTYGSG
+906 KDLTYGSG
-914 VDMPDKVCPKCG
+914 VDMPDKVCPECG
-926 TQLIKDGHNIP
+926 SPMRKDGHNIP

-951 IDLNFAGEYQPRAH
+951 IDLNFAGEYQPQAH

-1000 NQRIS
+1000 GKNIS
-1005 PIEIDRLSRAI
+1005 PVEIDRLAKEI

-1031 IVPKTNSI
+1031 IVPKSKSI
-1039 FDFTPIQYPADDP
+1039 FDFTPIQYPADDAT
-1052 SSGVITTHFD
+1052 SGVITTHFD

-1091 GIDSSTIRL
+1091 GLDSNKIRL
-1100 DDQNTLSIFNS
+1100 DDEKTLSIFNS
-1111 AEAFHMDEDIFSC
+1111 AEIFNMDEEIFSC
-1124 KTGTLG
+1124 ETGTLG

-1141 MLLETKPK
+1141 MLKETKPK

-1256 MLSFRIAYYKLNHP
+1256 MLSFRIAYYKLNYP
-1270 LAFYATFFTIKL
+1270 LAFYATYFTIKL

-1287 ENIIEGPGFLKN
+1287 ENIIEGPSFLKN
-1299 RIKILRDIE
+1299 RIKILREIQN
-1308 KPTAKDKGEIRVSEV
+1308 PTAKDKGEIRVSEV

-1328 ARGFEFLSADIYK
+1328 ARGFEFLPADLYK
-1341 SKASKFT
+1341 SKSSKFT

-1361 PGVGENCAN
+1361 PGIGENCAN
-1370 KIEEES
+1370 SIEEEAMKS
-1376 KKSNYLSIEDFSK
+1376 KFLSIEDFSK

-1403 NGILKDL
+1403 NGMLIDL
-1410 DETNQISLFNFW
+1410 DETNQISLFNF
-1422 KTCIYSNL
+1422 
-1430 CYNLIK
+1430 

>member
-1 MGDNLILLKEIL
+1 MGDYLILLKDIL
-13 QKLNSSYND
+13 QKLNSPYENIS
-22 VPDDIYI
+22 DDIVI
-29 ESIRRNKNKGEVY
+29 ESIKRNKISGEVF
-42 FVINSKNDLEINFKN
+42 FVISSKKDIELDFREKIR
-57 EISKIFSTSLEE
+57 SIFSQNLED
-69 YKTYIDFK
+69 YKIYMDFK

-89 YAEILK
+89 CAEILK
-95 YNPSSQI
+95 YNPSSKI
-102 WIKDVLINKNDKIGL
+102 WINDIAINKNTKINKME
-117 INIKLPSEEAFYS
+117 IVLPSEEAYYS
-130 LSQNGFASYL
+130 LNQNGFAAYL
-140 EKELKVF
+140 ERELKVF
-147 GNFSIKFDFDKKDLV
+147 SDYKINFSFVENKV
-162 EDNIENFISQI
+162 EEDNIESFISQI

-178 VISTKHEIEVKT
+178 VISSKHEIDIKT
-190 KIENK
+190 KSEK
-195 SKEKKI
+195 KEKKS
-201 KKSNSYGK
+201 KKINSYGK
-209 KDIGIIEKL
+209 KDIDIVEKL
-218 VDVNVNSQKVSVE
+218 INVNVNSQKVTVE
-231 VDIFNLESREL
+231 VDIFNVESREL

-252 ITDYTSSTLAK
+252 ITDYSSSTLAK
-263 IFLKPDKAEEF
+263 IFLKPDKAQEF
-274 LESFGVGDHVVITGN
+274 LESFKEGDHVIITGN
-289 VSYDNFSKCETI
+289 VSYDNFSRCETI
-301 MIRYIEKRDKV
+301 MLRYIEKKDKV
-312 LRMDYSDEKRTE
+312 LRMDYAEGKRTE
-324 LRIHSKMSQMSGV
+324 FRIHSKMCQMSGV

-344 NRAKLWGHDAIAITD
+344 KRAKLWGHDALAIAD

-371 AGEKTGLKILYGTDI
+371 AGEATGLKIIYGTDI
-386 NFVDDKEKIVTNYI
+386 NFVDDFGKIVSNY
-400 DGKIYDTY
+400 DNSKNYNNY

-432 IKDGIIIDRFSQL
+432 IIDGIIVDRFSHL
-445 INPEKEIPQVVED
+445 INPEKEIPQVVVE

-469 EPTIEEVIPKFYEFA
+469 EPTIEEVIPKFYEFS
-484 KDAVLVAHNAKFD
+484 KDSVLVAHNAKFD
-497 ISFIRREYANNGLD
+497 ISFIRREYKNNNLE

-517 DTLVMARA
+517 DTLVLARA

-558 TAEVFIKLID
+558 TAEVFIKLIE
-568 KIKKDE
+568 KIKRNE
-574 EDFNFEILNK
+574 EFNFDNLNK
-584 QIKNID
+584 HIRNID
-590 SKRLFESSLILLV
+590 SKRLFESSLLLIV
-603 KDEVGLKNLYMLIS
+603 KDEVGLKNLYKLIS
-617 DSHMKYF
+617 ESHMEYF
-624 NFVAKVPRSLLDK
+624 NFSPKVPRSLLNK
-637 YREGILVGSGN
+637 YREGILIGSGN

-655 AIYRMCPHE
+655 AIYRMCPRE
-664 ELVKIA
+664 ELIEIA
-670 SYYDFLE
+670 KYYDFLE

-686 AIEDGKY
+686 AIEDGKF
-693 TLEDIRD
+693 TVEDIRS
-700 INKKIFEL
+700 INKEILSL
-708 GEELNIPVVADS
+708 GKELNKPVIADS
-720 DTYYIEESEDLLR
+720 DTYYIEEEDDVLR
-733 KIVLNGKPGR
+733 RIVLNGKPGR
-743 PDPRSS
+743 PDPQANRG
-749 RNQKFYF
+749 QKFYF
-756 KTTGE
+756 KSTEE

-770 QDKAYEVVV
+770 EENSYKVVV
-779 TNTNELKDF
+779 ENTKFLKES
-788 IKDIKPIPDGTY
+788 IKDIKPIPDGKY
-800 PPVIEGSDESL
+800 PPVIEGSDQSL
-811 RDMTYKKAHDIYGEV
+811 REMTYKKAHEIYGDD

-906 EDLTYGSG
+906 KDLTYGSG
-914 VDMPDKVCPKCG
+914 VDMPDKSCPKCG
-926 TQLIKDGHNIP
+926 SSLKKDGHNIP

-1000 NQRIS
+1000 NKNIS
-1005 PIEIDRLSRAI
+1005 PIEVDRLSRAI

-1091 GIDSSTIRL
+1091 GIDSNTIKF
-1100 DDQNTLSIFNS
+1100 DDQKTLSIFNS
-1111 AEAFHMDEDIFSC
+1111 ADIFEMDEDIFTC

-1214 KGKGLTEEQEN
+1214 KGKGLTEEQES

-1256 MLSFRIAYYKLNHP
+1256 MLSFRIAYYKLNYP

-1287 ENIIEGPGFLKN
+1287 ENIIEGHNFLKN
-1299 RIKILRDIE
+1299 RIKLLREIE

-1328 ARGFEFLSADIYK
+1328 ARGFEFLKADLYK
-1341 SKASKFT
+1341 SKASEFT
-1348 IEEGKI
+1348 IEDGKI
-1354 RMPLRAI
+1354 RMPLRSI
-1361 PGVGENCAN
+1361 PGIGENCAN
-1370 KIEEES
+1370 NIEEES
-1376 KKSNYLSIEDFSK
+1376 KKSKYLSIEDFSK
-1389 RTKAGNSVITILQK
+1389 RTKAGNSVISILQK
-1403 NGILKDL
+1403 NGMLENL
-1410 DETNQISLFNFW
+1410 DETNQISLFNF
-1422 KTCIYSNL
+1422 
-1430 CYNLIK
+1430 

>member
-1 MGDNLILLKEIL
+1 MGDYLILLKDIL
-13 QKLNSSYND
+13 QKLNSPYENIS
-22 VPDDIYI
+22 DDIVI
-29 ESIRRNKNKGEVY
+29 ESIKRNKISGEVS
-42 FVINSKNDLEINFKN
+42 FVISSKKDIELDIREKIR
-57 EISKIFSTSLEE
+57 SIFSQNLED
-69 YKTYIDFK
+69 YKIYMDFK

-89 YAEILK
+89 CAEILK
-95 YNPSSQI
+95 YNPSSKI
-102 WIKDVLINKNDKIGL
+102 WINDIAINKNTKINK
-117 INIKLPSEEAFYS
+117 IEIVLPSEEAYYS
-130 LSQNGFASYL
+130 LNQNGFAAYL
-140 EKELKVF
+140 ERELKVF
-147 GNFSIKFDFDKKDLV
+147 SDYKINFSFVENKV
-162 EDNIENFISQI
+162 EEDNIESFISQI

-178 VISTKHEIEVKT
+178 VISSKHEIDIKT
-190 KIENK
+190 KSEK
-195 SKEKKI
+195 KEKKS
-201 KKSNSYGK
+201 KKINSYGK
-209 KDIGIIEKL
+209 KDIDIVEKL
-218 VDVNVNSQKVSVE
+218 INVNVNSQKVTVE
-231 VDIFNLESREL
+231 VDIFNVESREL

-252 ITDYTSSTLAK
+252 ITDYSSSTLAK
-263 IFLKPDKAEEF
+263 IFLKPDKAQEF
-274 LESFGVGDHVVITGN
+274 LESFKEGDHVIITGN
-289 VSYDNFSKCETI
+289 VSYDNFSRCETI
-301 MIRYIEKRDKV
+301 MLRYIEKKDKV
-312 LRMDYSDEKRTE
+312 LRMDYAEEKRTE
-324 LRIHSKMSQMSGV
+324 FRIHSKMCQMSGV

-344 NRAKLWGHDAIAITD
+344 KRAKLWGHDALAIAD

-371 AGEKTGLKILYGTDI
+371 AGEATGLKIIYGTDI
-386 NFVDDKEKIVTNYI
+386 NFVDDFEKIVSNY
-400 DGKIYDTY
+400 DNSKSYSNY

-432 IKDGIIIDRFSQL
+432 IRDGIIVDRFSQL
-445 INPEKEIPQVVED
+445 INPEKEIPQVVVE

-469 EPTIEEVIPKFYEFA
+469 EPTIEEVIPKFYEFS
-484 KDAVLVAHNAKFD
+484 KDSVLVAHNAKFD
-497 ISFIRREYANNGLD
+497 ISFIRREYKNNNLE

-517 DTLVMARA
+517 DTLVLARA

-558 TAEVFIKLID
+558 TAEVFIKLIE
-568 KIKKDE
+568 KIKRNE
-574 EDFNFEILNK
+574 EFNFDNLNK
-584 QIKNID
+584 HIRNID
-590 SKRLFESSLILLV
+590 SKRLFESSLLLIV
-603 KDEVGLKNLYMLIS
+603 KDEVGLKNLYKLIS
-617 DSHMKYF
+617 ESHMEYF
-624 NFVAKVPRSLLDK
+624 NFSPKVPRSLLNK
-637 YREGILVGSGN
+637 YRGGILIGSGN

-655 AIYRMCPHE
+655 AIYRMCPRE
-664 ELVKIA
+664 ELIEIA
-670 SYYDFLE
+670 KYYDFLE

-686 AIEDGKY
+686 AIEDGKF
-693 TLEDIRD
+693 TVEDIRS
-700 INKKIFEL
+700 INKEILSL
-708 GEELNIPVVADS
+708 GKELNKPVIADS
-720 DTYYIEESEDLLR
+720 DTYYIEEEDDVLR
-733 KIVLNGKPGR
+733 RIVLNGKPGR
-743 PDPRSS
+743 PDPQANRS
-749 RNQKFYF
+749 QKFYF
-756 KTTGE
+756 KSTEE

-770 QDKAYEVVV
+770 EENSYKVVV
-779 TNTNELKDF
+779 ENTKFLKES
-788 IKDIKPIPDGTY
+788 IIDIKPIPDGKY
-800 PPVIEGSDESL
+800 PPVIEGSDQSL
-811 RDMTYKKAHDIYGEV
+811 REMTYKKAHEIYGDD

-906 EDLTYGSG
+906 KDLTYGSG
-914 VDMPDKVCPKCG
+914 VDMPDKSCPKCG
-926 TQLIKDGHNIP
+926 SPLKKDGHNIP

-1000 NQRIS
+1000 NKNIS
-1005 PIEIDRLSRAI
+1005 PIEVDRLSRAI

-1091 GIDSSTIRL
+1091 GIDSNTIKF
-1100 DDQNTLSIFNS
+1100 DDQKTLSIFNS
-1111 AEAFHMDEDIFSC
+1111 ADIFEMDEDIFTC

-1214 KGKGLTEEQEN
+1214 KGKGLTEEQES

-1256 MLSFRIAYYKLNHP
+1256 MLSFRIAYYKLNYP

-1287 ENIIEGPGFLKN
+1287 ENIIEGPNFLKN
-1299 RIKILRDIE
+1299 RIKLLREIE

-1328 ARGFEFLSADIYK
+1328 ARGFEFLQADLYK
-1341 SKASKFT
+1341 SKASEFT
-1348 IEEGKI
+1348 IEDGKI
-1354 RMPLRAI
+1354 RMPLRSI
-1361 PGVGENCAN
+1361 PGIGENCAN
-1370 KIEEES
+1370 NIEEES
-1376 KKSNYLSIEDFSK
+1376 KKSKYLSIEDFSK
-1389 RTKAGNSVITILQK
+1389 RTKAGNSVISILQK
-1403 NGILKDL
+1403 NGMLENL
-1410 DETNQISLFNFW
+1410 DETNQISLFNF
-1422 KTCIYSNL
+1422 
-1430 CYNLIK
+1430 

>member
-1 MGDNLILLKEIL
+1 MLLLKDIFKKLEITSL
-13 QKLNSSYND
+13 EVS
-22 VPDDIYI
+22 DDI
-29 ESIRRNKNKGEVY
+29 SIDSIKRNKNSGEVF
-42 FVINSKNDLEINFKN
+42 FVITSKEGLDTNLKKKIKEIFSKN
-57 EISKIFSTSLEE
+57 LEE
-69 YKTYIDFK
+69 YKIYIEFK

-89 YAEILK
+89 CAEILK
-95 YNPSSQI
+95 YNPSSKI
-102 WIKDVLINKNDKIGL
+102 WIEEIEIKKEKNKIE
-117 INIKLPSEEAFYS
+117 IKLPSEEAYYT
-130 LSQNGFASYL
+130 LTKNGFGQYL
-140 EKELKVF
+140 EEELKVF
-147 GNFSIKFDFDKKDLV
+147 GSYKIDFDFVKEIV
-162 EDNIENFISQI
+162 EDDNIESFISQI
-173 EEAEE
+173 DEAEE
-178 VISTKHEIEVKT
+178 VISAKHELEIKT
-190 KIENK
+190 KAENK
-195 SKEKKI
+195 IKESKAKKV
-201 KKSNSYGK
+201 NSYGK
-209 KDIGIIEKL
+209 KDIDNTQRLIDI
-218 VDVNVNSQKVSVE
+218 NVNSQKVTIE
-231 VDIFNLESREL
+231 VDIFNIDCREI
-242 KNGNFLISLS
+242 KSGNFLVSLS
-252 ITDYTSSTLAK
+252 VTDYTSSSLAK
-263 IFLKPDKAEEF
+263 IFLKPEKAEEF
-274 LESFGVGDHVVITGN
+274 LESFKKGDHVLITGN
-289 VSYDNFSKCETI
+289 VNYDSFSKCETL
-301 MIRYIEKRDKV
+301 MIRYIEKREKV
-312 LRMDYSDEKRTE
+312 IRMDYSKEKRTE
-324 LRIHSKMSQMSGV
+324 FRIHSKMSQMSGV

-344 NRAKLWGHDAIAITD
+344 KRAKLWGHDALAIAD

-371 AGEKTGLKILYGTDI
+371 AGEATGLKILYGTDI
-386 NFVDDKEKIVTNYI
+386 NFVDDKEKIVTNY
-400 DGKIYDTY
+400 DSNKNYNSY

-432 IKDGIIIDRFSQL
+432 IVDGTIVDRFSQL
-445 INPEKEIPQVVED
+445 VNPEREIPQVVVE
-458 LTGISNSLVEN
+458 LTGISNAKVEN
-469 EPTIEEVIPKFYEFA
+469 EPTIEEVIPKFYEFS
-484 KDAVLVAHNAKFD
+484 KDSVLVAHNAKFD
-497 ISFIRREYANNGLD
+497 ISFIRREYANNNLE
-511 FNHPIL
+511 FSHPIL
-517 DTLVMARA
+517 DTLVLARA
-525 TMTHMKRFNLGTLC
+525 LMTNMKRFNLGTLC

-558 TAEVFIKLID
+558 TAAMFIKLIERFKRD
-568 KIKKDE
+568 KE
-574 EDFNFEILNK
+574 FNFDNLNQEI
-584 QIKNID
+584 INID
-590 SKRLFESSLILLV
+590 SKRLFESSLLLIA
-603 KDEVGLKNLYMLIS
+603 KDEVGLKNLYKLIS
-617 DSHMKYF
+617 ASHMQFY
-624 NFVAKVPRSLLDK
+624 NFTAKVPRTLLDK

-655 AIYRMCPHE
+655 AVYRMCPDD
-664 ELVKIA
+664 ELLEIA
-670 SYYDFLE
+670 KYYDFLE

-686 AIEDGKY
+686 AIEDGKF
-693 TLEDIRD
+693 TIEDIRE
-700 INKKIFEL
+700 INKKILWL
-708 GEELNIPVVADS
+708 GEKLGIPVIADS
-720 DTYYIEESEDLLR
+720 DTYYLEESEDILR
-733 KIVLNGKPGR
+733 RIVLNGKPGR
-743 PDPRSS
+743 PDPRAS
-749 RNQKFYF
+749 REQKFYF
-756 KTTGE
+756 KTTEE

-770 QDKAYEVVV
+770 EEKAYEVVV
-779 TNTNELKDF
+779 TNTNKLKDE
-788 IKDIKPIPDGTY
+788 IKAIKPIPDGKY

-811 RDMTYKKAHDIYGEV
+811 REMTYKKAHEIYGDK
-826 LPKIVED
+826 LPEIVEE

-881 MADITEVNPLPP
+881 MSGITEVNPLPP
-893 HYICPNCKYSEFT
+893 HYICPNCKHSEFT
-906 EDLTYGSG
+906 KDLTYGSG
-914 VDMPDKVCPKCG
+914 VDMPDKVCPECG
-926 TQLIKDGHNIP
+926 SPMRKDGHNIP

-951 IDLNFAGEYQPRAH
+951 IDLNFAGEYQPQAH

-1000 NQRIS
+1000 GKNIS
-1005 PIEIDRLSRAI
+1005 PVEIDRLAKEI

-1031 IVPKTNSI
+1031 IVPKSKSI
-1039 FDFTPIQYPADDP
+1039 FDFTPIQYPADDAT
-1052 SSGVITTHFD
+1052 SGVITTHFD

-1091 GIDSSTIRL
+1091 GLDSNKIRL
-1100 DDQNTLSIFNS
+1100 DDEKTLSIFNS
-1111 AEAFHMDEDIFSC
+1111 AEIFNMDEEIFSC
-1124 KTGTLG
+1124 ETGTLG

-1141 MLLETKPK
+1141 MLKETKPK

-1214 KGKGLTEEQEN
+1214 KGKGLTEEQEK

-1256 MLSFRIAYYKLNHP
+1256 MLSFRIAYYKLNYP
-1270 LAFYATFFTIKL
+1270 LAFYATYFTIKL

-1287 ENIIEGPGFLKN
+1287 ENIIEGPSFLKN
-1299 RIKILRDIE
+1299 RIKILREIQN
-1308 KPTAKDKGEIRVSEV
+1308 PTAKDKGEIRVSEV

-1328 ARGFEFLSADIYK
+1328 ARGLEFLPADLYK

-1361 PGVGENCAN
+1361 PGIGENCAN
-1370 KIEEES
+1370 SIEEEAMKS
-1376 KKSNYLSIEDFSK
+1376 KFLSIEDFSK

-1403 NGILKDL
+1403 NGMLIDL
-1410 DETNQISLFNFW
+1410 DETNQISLFNF
-1422 KTCIYSNL
+1422 
-1430 CYNLIK
+1430 

>member
-1 MGDNLILLKEIL
+1 MGDGLILLRDIL
-13 QKLNSSYND
+13 QKLDSPHENISEEI
-22 VPDDIYI
+22 VI
-29 ESIRRNKNKGEVY
+29 ESIKRNKLSGEVF
-42 FVINSKNDLEINFKN
+42 FVISSKKELELNFKD
-57 EISKIFSTSLEE
+57 EIKNIFSSNLNN
-69 YKTYIDFK
+69 YKIHIDYK

-82 KSEDDLI
+82 SSEDDLI
-89 YAEILK
+89 CAEILK
-95 YNPSSQI
+95 YNPSSKI
-102 WIKDVLINKNDKIGL
+102 WIKDIIINKNEKIN
-117 INIKLPSEEAFYS
+117 NIEIILPSEEAYYS
-130 LSQNGFASYL
+130 LSQNGFASFL
-140 EKELKVF
+140 ENELKF
-147 GNFSIKFDFDKKDLV
+147 FSSYKVKFSFSENKL
-162 EDNIENFISQI
+162 EENNIESFITKI
-173 EEAEE
+173 DEAEE

-190 KIENK
+190 KSENK
-195 SKEKKI
+195 EKEKKI

-209 KDIGIIEKL
+209 KDIDVIERL
-218 VDVNVNSQKVSVE
+218 IDVNVNSQKVTVE
-231 VDIFNLESREL
+231 VDIFNVESRQL
-242 KNGNFLISLS
+242 KNGNFLIALS

-263 IFLKPDKAEEF
+263 IFLKPERAEEF
-274 LESFGVGDHVVITGN
+274 LESFREGDHVLITGN
-289 VSYDNFSKCETI
+289 VSYDNFSRCETI
-301 MIRYIEKRDKV
+301 MLRYIEKKDK
-312 LRMDYSDEKRTE
+312 LIRMDYSDEKRTE
-324 LRIHSKMSQMSGV
+324 FRIHSKMSQMSGV

-344 NRAKLWGHDAIAITD
+344 KRAKVWGHDAIAIAD

-371 AGEKTGLKILYGTDI
+371 AGDETGLKIIYGTDI
-386 NFVDDKEKIVTNYI
+386 NFVDDFEKIVTNY
-400 DGKIYDTY
+400 DRDKRYNTY

-432 IKDGIIIDRFSQL
+432 IKDGIITDRFSQL
-445 INPEKEIPQVVED
+445 INPEKEIPQVVVE

-469 EPTIEEVIPKFYEFA
+469 EPTIEKVIPEFYEFA

-497 ISFIRREYANNGLD
+497 ISFIRREYKNNNIE

-517 DTLVMARA
+517 DTLVLARA

-558 TAEVFIKLID
+558 TAEVFIKLVE
-568 KIKKDE
+568 KIKRE
-574 EDFNFEILNK
+574 EEFNFDNLNK
-584 QIKNID
+584 HIKNID
-590 SKRLFESSLILLV
+590 SKRLFESSLLLIV
-603 KDEVGLKNLYMLIS
+603 KDEVGLKNLYKLIS
-617 DSHMKYF
+617 ESHMEYF
-624 NFVAKVPRSLLDK
+624 NFSAKVPRSLLNK

-655 AIYRMCPHE
+655 AIYRMSPHE
-664 ELVKIA
+664 ELLEIA
-670 SYYDFLE
+670 KYYDFLE
-677 IQPASDNIM
+677 IQPASDNII
-686 AIEDGKY
+686 AIEDGKL
-693 TLEDIRD
+693 TIEDIKL
-700 INKKIFEL
+700 INKEIFSI
-708 GEELNIPVVADS
+708 GKELNIPVIADS
-720 DTYYIEESEDLLR
+720 DTYYLEEDDDVLR
-733 KIVLNGKPGR
+733 RIVLNGKPGR
-743 PDPRSS
+743 PDPQAS

-756 KTTGE
+756 KSTEE

-770 QDKAYEVVV
+770 EDNSYKVVV
-779 TNTNELKDF
+779 ENTKFLKDS
-788 IKDIKPIPDGTY
+788 IKDIKPIPDGKY
-800 PPVIEGSDESL
+800 PPVIEGSDQSL
-811 RDMTYKKAHDIYGEV
+811 REMTYKKAHEIYGED

-906 EDLTYGSG
+906 KDLTYGSG
-914 VDMPDKVCPKCG
+914 VDMPDKTCPKCG
-926 TQLIKDGHNIP
+926 SPLKKDGHNIP

-1000 NQRIS
+1000 NKNIS
-1005 PIEIDRLSRAI
+1005 PIEVDRLSRAI

-1091 GIDSSTIRL
+1091 GIDSNSIRF
-1100 DDQNTLSIFNS
+1100 DDEKTLSIFNS
-1111 AEAFHMDEDIFSC
+1111 AEIFNMDEDIFSC

-1214 KGKGLTEEQEN
+1214 KGKGLTEEQES

-1256 MLSFRIAYYKLNHP
+1256 MLSFRIAYYKLNYP

-1287 ENIIEGPGFLKN
+1287 ESIIEGPNFLKN
-1299 RIKILRDIE
+1299 RIKILKELE

-1328 ARGFEFLSADIYK
+1328 ARGFEFLQADIYK
-1341 SKASKFT
+1341 SKASEFT
-1348 IEEGKI
+1348 IEDGKI
-1354 RMPLRAI
+1354 RIPLRAI
-1361 PGVGENCAN
+1361 PGIGENCAKN
-1370 KIEEES
+1370 IEEES
-1376 KKSNYLSIEDFSK
+1376 KKSKYLSVEDFSK
-1389 RTKAGNSVITILQK
+1389 RTKAGNSVISILQK
-1403 NGILKDL
+1403 NSMLENL
-1410 DETNQISLFNFW
+1410 DETNQISLFNF
-1422 KTCIYSNL
+1422 
-1430 CYNLIK
+1430 

>member
-1 MGDNLILLKEIL
+1 MGDYLILLKDIL
-13 QKLNSSYND
+13 QKLNSPYENIS
-22 VPDDIYI
+22 DDIVI
-29 ESIRRNKNKGEVY
+29 ESIKRNKISGEVF
-42 FVINSKNDLEINFKN
+42 FVISSKKDIELDFREKIR
-57 EISKIFSTSLEE
+57 SIFSQNLED
-69 YKTYIDFK
+69 YKIYMDFK

-89 YAEILK
+89 CAEILK
-95 YNPSSQI
+95 YNPSSKI
-102 WIKDVLINKNDKIGL
+102 WINDIAINKNTKINK
-117 INIKLPSEEAFYS
+117 IEIVLPSEEAYYS
-130 LSQNGFASYL
+130 LNQNGFAAYL
-140 EKELKVF
+140 ESELKVF
-147 GNFSIKFDFDKKDLV
+147 SDYKINFSFVENKV
-162 EDNIENFISQI
+162 EEDNIESFISQI

-178 VISTKHEIEVKT
+178 VISSKHEIDIKT
-190 KIENK
+190 KSEKMEKK
-195 SKEKKI
+195 SKKI
-201 KKSNSYGK
+201 NSYGK
-209 KDIGIIEKL
+209 KDIDIVEKL
-218 VDVNVNSQKVSVE
+218 INVNVNSQKVTVE
-231 VDIFNLESREL
+231 VDIFNVESREL

-252 ITDYTSSTLAK
+252 ITDYSSSTLAK
-263 IFLKPDKAEEF
+263 IFLKPDKAQEF
-274 LESFGVGDHVVITGN
+274 LESFKEGDHVIITGN
-289 VSYDNFSKCETI
+289 VSYDNFSRCETI
-301 MIRYIEKRDKV
+301 MLRYIEKKDKV
-312 LRMDYSDEKRTE
+312 LRMDYAEGKRTE
-324 LRIHSKMSQMSGV
+324 FRIHSKMCQMSGV

-344 NRAKLWGHDAIAITD
+344 KRAKLWGHDALAIAD

-371 AGEKTGLKILYGTDI
+371 AGEATGLKIIYGTDI
-386 NFVDDKEKIVTNYI
+386 NFVDDFEKIVSNY
-400 DGKIYDTY
+400 DNSKSYSNY

-432 IKDGIIIDRFSQL
+432 IRDGIIVDRFSQL
-445 INPEKEIPQVVED
+445 INPEKEIPQVVVE

-469 EPTIEEVIPKFYEFA
+469 EPTIEEVIPKFYEFS
-484 KDAVLVAHNAKFD
+484 KDSVLVAHNAKFD
-497 ISFIRREYANNGLD
+497 ISFIRREYKNNNLE

-517 DTLVMARA
+517 DTLVLARA

-558 TAEVFIKLID
+558 TAEVFIKLIE
-568 KIKKDE
+568 KIKRNE
-574 EDFNFEILNK
+574 EFNFDNLNK
-584 QIKNID
+584 HIRNID
-590 SKRLFESSLILLV
+590 SKRLFESSLLLIV
-603 KDEVGLKNLYMLIS
+603 KDEVGLKNLYKLIS
-617 DSHMKYF
+617 ESHMEYF
-624 NFVAKVPRSLLDK
+624 NFSPKVPRSLLNK
-637 YREGILVGSGN
+637 YREGILIGSGN

-655 AIYRMCPHE
+655 AIYRMCPRE
-664 ELVKIA
+664 ELIEIA
-670 SYYDFLE
+670 KYYDFLE

-686 AIEDGKY
+686 AIEDGKF
-693 TLEDIRD
+693 TVEDIRS
-700 INKKIFEL
+700 INKEILSL
-708 GEELNIPVVADS
+708 GKELNKPVIADS
-720 DTYYIEESEDLLR
+720 DTYYIEEEDDVLR
-733 KIVLNGKPGR
+733 RIVLNGKPGR
-743 PDPRSS
+743 PDPQANRS
-749 RNQKFYF
+749 QKFYF
-756 KTTGE
+756 KSTEE

-770 QDKAYEVVV
+770 EEDSYKVVV
-779 TNTNELKDF
+779 ENTKFLKES
-788 IKDIKPIPDGTY
+788 IKDIKPIPDGKY
-800 PPVIEGSDESL
+800 PPVIEGSDQSL
-811 RDMTYKKAHDIYGEV
+811 REMTYKKAHEIYGDD

-906 EDLTYGSG
+906 KDLTYGSG
-914 VDMPDKVCPKCG
+914 VDMPDKSCPKCG
-926 TQLIKDGHNIP
+926 SPLKKDGHNIP

-1000 NQRIS
+1000 NKNIS
-1005 PIEIDRLSRAI
+1005 PIEVDRLSRAI

-1091 GIDSSTIRL
+1091 GIDSNTIKF
-1100 DDQNTLSIFNS
+1100 DDQKTLSIFNS
-1111 AEAFHMDEDIFSC
+1111 ADIFEMDEDIFTC

-1214 KGKGLTEEQEN
+1214 KGKGLTEEQES

-1256 MLSFRIAYYKLNHP
+1256 MLSFRIAYYKLNYP

-1287 ENIIEGPGFLKN
+1287 ENIIEGPNFLKN
-1299 RIKILRDIE
+1299 RIKFLREIE

-1328 ARGFEFLSADIYK
+1328 ARGFEFLQADLYK
-1341 SKASKFT
+1341 SKASEFT
-1348 IEEGKI
+1348 IEDGKI
-1354 RMPLRAI
+1354 RMPLRSI
-1361 PGVGENCAN
+1361 PGIGENCAN
-1370 KIEEES
+1370 NIEEES
-1376 KKSNYLSIEDFSK
+1376 KKSKYLSIEDFSK
-1389 RTKAGNSVITILQK
+1389 RTKAGNSVISILQK
-1403 NGILKDL
+1403 NGMLENL
-1410 DETNQISLFNFW
+1410 DETNQISLFNF
-1422 KTCIYSNL
+1422 
-1430 CYNLIK
+1430 

>member
-1 MGDNLILLKEIL
+1 MGDYLILLKDIL
-13 QKLNSSYND
+13 QKLNSPYENIS
-22 VPDDIYI
+22 DDIVI
-29 ESIRRNKNKGEVY
+29 ESIKRNKISGEVF
-42 FVINSKNDLEINFKN
+42 FVISSKKDIELDFREKIR
-57 EISKIFSTSLEE
+57 SIFSQNLED
-69 YKTYIDFK
+69 YKIYMDFK

-89 YAEILK
+89 CAEILK
-95 YNPSSQI
+95 YNPSSKI
-102 WIKDVLINKNDKIGL
+102 WINDIAINKNTKINK
-117 INIKLPSEEAFYS
+117 IEIVLPTEEAYYS
-130 LSQNGFASYL
+130 LNQNGFAVYL
-140 EKELKVF
+140 ERELKVF
-147 GNFSIKFDFDKKDLV
+147 SDYKINFSFVENKV
-162 EDNIENFISQI
+162 EEDNIESFISQI

-178 VISTKHEIEVKT
+178 VISSKHEIDIKT
-190 KIENK
+190 KSEK
-195 SKEKKI
+195 KEKKS
-201 KKSNSYGK
+201 KKINSYGK
-209 KDIGIIEKL
+209 KDIDIVEKL
-218 VDVNVNSQKVSVE
+218 INVNVNSQKVTVE
-231 VDIFNLESREL
+231 VDIFNVESREL

-252 ITDYTSSTLAK
+252 ITDYSSSTLAK
-263 IFLKPDKAEEF
+263 IFLKPDKAQEF
-274 LESFGVGDHVVITGN
+274 LESFKEGDHVIITGN
-289 VSYDNFSKCETI
+289 VSYDNFSRCETI
-301 MIRYIEKRDKV
+301 MLRYIEKKDKV
-312 LRMDYSDEKRTE
+312 LRMDYAEEKRTE
-324 LRIHSKMSQMSGV
+324 FRIHSKMCQMSGV

-344 NRAKLWGHDAIAITD
+344 KRAKLWGHDALAIAD

-371 AGEKTGLKILYGTDI
+371 AGEATGLKIIYGTDI
-386 NFVDDKEKIVTNYI
+386 NFVDDFEKIVSNY
-400 DGKIYDTY
+400 DNSKNYNNY

-432 IKDGIIIDRFSQL
+432 IIDGIIVDRFSQL
-445 INPEKEIPQVVED
+445 INPEKEIPQVVVE

-469 EPTIEEVIPKFYEFA
+469 EPTIEEVIPKFYEFS
-484 KDAVLVAHNAKFD
+484 KDSVLVAHNAKFD
-497 ISFIRREYANNGLD
+497 ISFIRREYKNNNLE

-517 DTLVMARA
+517 DTLVLARA

-558 TAEVFIKLID
+558 TAEVFIKLIE
-568 KIKKDE
+568 KIKRNE
-574 EDFNFEILNK
+574 EFNFDNLNK
-584 QIKNID
+584 HIRNID
-590 SKRLFESSLILLV
+590 SKRLFETSLLLIV
-603 KDEVGLKNLYMLIS
+603 KDEVGLKNLYKLIS
-617 DSHMKYF
+617 ESHMEYF
-624 NFVAKVPRSLLDK
+624 NFSPKVPRSLLNK
-637 YREGILVGSGN
+637 YREGILIGSGN

-655 AIYRMCPHE
+655 AIYRMCPRE
-664 ELVKIA
+664 ELIEIA
-670 SYYDFLE
+670 KYYDFLE
-677 IQPASDNIM
+677 IQPAIDNIM
-686 AIEDGKY
+686 AIEDGKF
-693 TLEDIRD
+693 TVEDIRS
-700 INKKIFEL
+700 INKEILSL
-708 GEELNIPVVADS
+708 GKELNKPVIADS
-720 DTYYIEESEDLLR
+720 DTYYIEEEDDVLR
-733 KIVLNGKPGR
+733 RIVLNGKPGR
-743 PDPRSS
+743 PDPQANRS
-749 RNQKFYF
+749 QKFYF
-756 KTTGE
+756 KSTEE

-770 QDKAYEVVV
+770 EENSYKVVV
-779 TNTNELKDF
+779 KNTKFLKES
-788 IKDIKPIPDGTY
+788 IKDIKPIPDGKY
-800 PPVIEGSDESL
+800 PPVIEGSDQSL
-811 RDMTYKKAHDIYGEV
+811 REMTYKKAHEIYGDD

-906 EDLTYGSG
+906 KDLTYGSG
-914 VDMPDKVCPKCG
+914 VDMPDKSCPKCG
-926 TQLIKDGHNIP
+926 SPLKKDGHNIP

-1000 NQRIS
+1000 NKNIS
-1005 PIEIDRLSRAI
+1005 PIEVDRLSRAI

-1091 GIDSSTIRL
+1091 GIDSNTIKF
-1100 DDQNTLSIFNS
+1100 DDQKTLSIFNS
-1111 AEAFHMDEDIFSC
+1111 ADIFEMDEDIFTC

-1214 KGKGLTEEQEN
+1214 KGKGLTEEQES

-1256 MLSFRIAYYKLNHP
+1256 MLSFRIAYYKLNYP

-1287 ENIIEGPGFLKN
+1287 ENIIEGPNFLKN
-1299 RIKILRDIE
+1299 RIKLLREIE

-1328 ARGFEFLSADIYK
+1328 ARGFEFLQADLYK
-1341 SKASKFT
+1341 SKASEFT
-1348 IEEGKI
+1348 IEDGKI
-1354 RMPLRAI
+1354 RMPLRSI
-1361 PGVGENCAN
+1361 PGIGENCAN
-1370 KIEEES
+1370 NIEEES
-1376 KKSNYLSIEDFSK
+1376 KKSKYLSIEDFSK
-1389 RTKAGNSVITILQK
+1389 RTKAGNSVISILQK
-1403 NGILKDL
+1403 NGMLENL
-1410 DETNQISLFNFW
+1410 DETNQISLFNF
-1422 KTCIYSNL
+1422 
-1430 CYNLIK
+1430 

>member
-1 MGDNLILLKEIL
+1 MGDYLILLKDIL
-13 QKLNSSYND
+13 QKLNSPYENIS
-22 VPDDIYI
+22 DDIVI
-29 ESIRRNKNKGEVY
+29 ESIKRNKISGEVS
-42 FVINSKNDLEINFKN
+42 FVISSKKDIELDIREKIR
-57 EISKIFSTSLEE
+57 SIFSQNLED
-69 YKTYIDFK
+69 YKIYMDFK

-89 YAEILK
+89 CAEILK
-95 YNPSSQI
+95 YNPSSKI
-102 WIKDVLINKNDKIGL
+102 WINDIAINKNTKINK
-117 INIKLPSEEAFYS
+117 IEIVLPSEEAYYS
-130 LSQNGFASYL
+130 LNQNGFAAYL
-140 EKELKVF
+140 ERELKVF
-147 GNFSIKFDFDKKDLV
+147 SDYKINFSFVENKV
-162 EDNIENFISQI
+162 EEDNIESFISQI

-178 VISTKHEIEVKT
+178 VISSKHEIDIKT
-190 KIENK
+190 KSEK
-195 SKEKKI
+195 KEKKS
-201 KKSNSYGK
+201 KKINSYGK
-209 KDIGIIEKL
+209 KDIDIVEKL
-218 VDVNVNSQKVSVE
+218 INVNVNSQKVTVE
-231 VDIFNLESREL
+231 VDIFNVESREL

-252 ITDYTSSTLAK
+252 ITDYSSSTLAK
-263 IFLKPDKAEEF
+263 IFLKPDKAQEF
-274 LESFGVGDHVVITGN
+274 LESFKEGDHVIITGN
-289 VSYDNFSKCETI
+289 VSYDNFSRCETI
-301 MIRYIEKRDKV
+301 MLRYIEKKDKV
-312 LRMDYSDEKRTE
+312 LRMDYAEEKRTE
-324 LRIHSKMSQMSGV
+324 FRIHSKMCQMSGV

-344 NRAKLWGHDAIAITD
+344 KRAKLWGHDALAIAD

-371 AGEKTGLKILYGTDI
+371 AGEATGLKIIYGTDI
-386 NFVDDKEKIVTNYI
+386 NFVDDFEKIVSNY
-400 DGKIYDTY
+400 DNSKSYSNY

-432 IKDGIIIDRFSQL
+432 IRDGIIVDRFSQL
-445 INPEKEIPQVVED
+445 INPEKEIPQVVVE

-469 EPTIEEVIPKFYEFA
+469 EPTIEEVIPKFYEFS
-484 KDAVLVAHNAKFD
+484 KDSVLVAHNAKFD
-497 ISFIRREYANNGLD
+497 ISFIRREYKNNNLE

-517 DTLVMARA
+517 DTLVLARA

-558 TAEVFIKLID
+558 TAEVFIKLIE
-568 KIKKDE
+568 KIKRNE
-574 EDFNFEILNK
+574 EFNFDNLNK
-584 QIKNID
+584 HIRNID
-590 SKRLFESSLILLV
+590 SKRLFESSLLLIV
-603 KDEVGLKNLYMLIS
+603 KDEVGLKNLYKLIS
-617 DSHMKYF
+617 ESHMEYF
-624 NFVAKVPRSLLDK
+624 NFSPKVPGSLLNK
-637 YREGILVGSGN
+637 YREGILIGSGN

-655 AIYRMCPHE
+655 AIYRMCPRE
-664 ELVKIA
+664 ELIEIA
-670 SYYDFLE
+670 KYYDFLE

-686 AIEDGKY
+686 AIEDGKF
-693 TLEDIRD
+693 TVEDIRS
-700 INKKIFEL
+700 INKEILSL
-708 GEELNIPVVADS
+708 GKELNKPVIADS
-720 DTYYIEESEDLLR
+720 DTYYIEEEDDVLR
-733 KIVLNGKPGR
+733 RIVLNGKPGR
-743 PDPRSS
+743 PDPQANRS
-749 RNQKFYF
+749 QKFYF
-756 KTTGE
+756 KSTEE

-770 QDKAYEVVV
+770 EENSYKVVV
-779 TNTNELKDF
+779 ENTKFLKES
-788 IKDIKPIPDGTY
+788 IIDIKPIPDGKY
-800 PPVIEGSDESL
+800 PPVIEGSDQSL
-811 RDMTYKKAHDIYGEV
+811 REMTYKKAHEIYGDD

-906 EDLTYGSG
+906 KDLTYGSG
-914 VDMPDKVCPKCG
+914 VDMPDKSCPKCG
-926 TQLIKDGHNIP
+926 SPLKKDGHNIP

-1000 NQRIS
+1000 NKNIS
-1005 PIEIDRLSRAI
+1005 PIEVDRLSRAI

-1091 GIDSSTIRL
+1091 GIDSNTIKF
-1100 DDQNTLSIFNS
+1100 DDQKTLSIFNS
-1111 AEAFHMDEDIFSC
+1111 ADIFEMDEDIFTC

-1214 KGKGLTEEQEN
+1214 KGKGLTEEQES

-1256 MLSFRIAYYKLNHP
+1256 MLSFRIAYYKLNYP

-1287 ENIIEGPGFLKN
+1287 ENIIEGPNFLKN
-1299 RIKILRDIE
+1299 RIKLLREIE

-1328 ARGFEFLSADIYK
+1328 ARGFEFLQADLYK
-1341 SKASKFT
+1341 SKASEFT
-1348 IEEGKI
+1348 IEDGKI
-1354 RMPLRAI
+1354 RMPLRSI
-1361 PGVGENCAN
+1361 PGIGENCAN
-1370 KIEEES
+1370 NIEEES
-1376 KKSNYLSIEDFSK
+1376 KKSKYLSIEDFSK
-1389 RTKAGNSVITILQK
+1389 RTKAGNSVISILQK
-1403 NGILKDL
+1403 NGMLENL
-1410 DETNQISLFNFW
+1410 DETNQISLFNF
-1422 KTCIYSNL
+1422 
-1430 CYNLIK
+1430 

>member
-1 MGDNLILLKEIL
+1 MGDNLILLKDIL
-13 QKLNSSYND
+13 QKLNTSYD
-22 VPDDIYI
+22 SISEEIFI
-29 ESIRRNKNKGEVY
+29 ESIKRNKNANEVF
-42 FVINSKNDLEINFKN
+42 FVISSKRDLEITFKN
-57 EISKIFSTSLEE
+57 EIKDIFSKNLDE
-69 YKTYIDFK
+69 YKIYIDFK
-77 SSSLY
+77 SSSLF

-89 YAEILK
+89 CAEILK
-95 YNPSSQI
+95 YNPSSKI
-102 WIKDVLINKNDKIGL
+102 WIEDIKINKNEKIGT
-117 INIKLPSEEAFYS
+117 IDITLPSEEAFYS

-140 EKELKVF
+140 QKELKVF
-147 GNFSIKFDFDKKDLV
+147 GDFNIKFDFVKNEFE
-162 EDNIENFISQI
+162 EDSIEDFICQI

-190 KIENK
+190 KIEKK
-195 SKEKKI
+195 SKQKST
-201 KKSNSYGK
+201 KKSDSYGK
-209 KDIGIIEKL
+209 KDLGSIERL
-218 VDVNVNSQKVSVE
+218 IDVNVNSQKVSVE
-231 VDIFNLESREL
+231 VDIFNIESKEL

-263 IFLKPDKAEEF
+263 IFLKPEKAEEF
-274 LESFGVGDHVVITGN
+274 LESFNKGDHVVITGN
-289 VSYDNFSKCETI
+289 VSYDNFSRCETI

-312 LRMDYSDEKRTE
+312 IRMDYSDDKRTE

-344 NRAKLWGHDAIAITD
+344 NRAKLWGHDSIGIAD

-371 AGEKTGLKILYGTDI
+371 AAEKTGLKILYGTDI
-386 NFVDDKEKIVTNYI
+386 NFVDDKEKIVTNYE
-400 DGKIYDTY
+400 DGKTYDTY

-432 IKDGIIIDRFSQL
+432 IKNGIIVDRFSQL
-445 INPEKEIPQVVED
+445 INPEKEIPQVVVD
-458 LTGISNSLVEN
+458 LTGISNSMVEN
-469 EPTIEEVIPKFYEFA
+469 EPTIEEVIPKFHDFA

-497 ISFIRREYANNGLD
+497 ISFIRREYANNNLE

-517 DTLVMARA
+517 DTLVLARA
-525 TMTHMKRFNLGTLC
+525 TMTDMKRFNLGTLC

-558 TAEVFIKLID
+558 TAEVFIKLIE
-568 KIKKDE
+568 KLKRE
-574 EDFNFEILNK
+574 EEFNFENLNK
-584 QIKNID
+584 EIVNID
-590 SKRLFESSLILLV
+590 SKRLFESSLLLLV
-603 KDEVGLKNLYMLIS
+603 QNEIGLKNLYMLIS

-624 NFVAKVPRSLLDK
+624 NFVAKVPRNLLDK

-655 AIYRMCPHE
+655 AIYRMCPQN
-664 ELVKIA
+664 ELLEIA
-670 SYYDFLE
+670 KYYDFLE
-677 IQPASDNIM
+677 IQPASDNIL

-693 TLEDIRD
+693 TVDDIRE
-700 INKKIFEL
+700 INKKIVSI

-720 DTYYIEESEDLLR
+720 DTYYLEESEDVLR
-733 KIVLNGKPGR
+733 RIVLNGKPGR
-743 PDPRSS
+743 PDPRAS
-749 RNQKFYF
+749 RSQKFYF
-756 KTTGE
+756 KTTEE

-779 TNTNELKDF
+779 TNTNKLKNS

-800 PPVIEGSDESL
+800 PPVIEGSDDSL
-811 RDMTYKKAHDIYGEV
+811 REMTYKKAHDIYGDE

-926 TQLIKDGHNIP
+926 TPLKKDGHNIP

-984 KIAEKTAY
+984 KIADKTAY

-1000 NQRIS
+1000 NKHIS

-1091 GIDSSTIRL
+1091 GIDSNTIRL
-1100 DDQNTLSIFNS
+1100 DDQETLSIFNS
-1111 AEAFHMDEDIFSC
+1111 ADAFNMDEEVFSC

-1141 MLLETKPK
+1141 MLLETNPK

-1256 MLSFRIAYYKLNHP
+1256 MLSFRIAYYKLNYP

-1282 NDFNG
+1282 TDFNG
-1287 ENIIEGPGFLKN
+1287 ENIIEGPNFLKN
-1299 RIKILRDIE
+1299 RIKMLKDIE

-1328 ARGFEFLSADIYK
+1328 ARGFEFLKADIYK

-1348 IEEGKI
+1348 IEDGKI
-1354 RMPLRAI
+1354 RMPIRAV
-1361 PGVGENCAN
+1361 PGIGENCAN
-1370 KIEEES
+1370 KIERES
-1376 KKSNYLSIEDFSK
+1376 QKSKYLSIEDFSK
-1389 RTKAGNSVITILQK
+1389 RTGAGNSVITILQK
-1403 NGILKDL
+1403 NGMLEDL

-1422 KTCIYSNL
+1422 KTCIYSIL
-1430 CYNLIK
+1430 WYNLN